1 MAVKPIGT
9 TALTWG
15 SLLGRGNREPIDAT
29 QLNYSYTDLLWE
41 LNQRTVSYQI
51 GANNG
56 GSGNYYVGLIT
67 AVPYVNEDDKRK
79 DSHYTVDANGNKKLE
94 TIDMKGPW
102 YVSYKGTDKGR
113 GTAKNKYGFVPD
125 GNPNT
130 YYADR
135 IVLKQEMDY
144 TLDNGFVRKT
154 QLGTYYTGVGH
165 WYDSYTK
172 SKTYA
177 NGLECPDGVYF
188 PTTSYAEI
196 FNDYTHNVATGIFS
210 HAEGGGT
217 TASGNYSHAEGDR
230 TMSAGTSTHAEGT
243 NTSAY
248 SIASHAEGGGTTASG
263 NYSHAEGGGTTAS
276 GEDSHAE
283 GGGTTA
289 SGPYSHAEGNSTY
302 ANGDYSHAEG
312 SRTMS
317 AGTSTHAEGT
327 YTSAYSIASHAE
339 GYGTNASG
347 DQSHAE
353 GNTTKATG
361 ANSHAEGNGTY
372 ANGENS
378 HAEGGG
384 TLAYSIGSHAEGG
397 GTTASG
403 PYSHAEG
410 GGTIASG
417 HYSHAEGGGTTAS
430 GNQSHTEGYT
440 TKATGAN
447 SHAEGNS
454 TKATGDQS
462 HAEGGGTTASG
473 NQSHAEGNA
482 TKATGANSHAEG
494 IFTYVHST
502 AENSHAEGTGSYTK
516 GVNAHAENSSYANG
530 KNSHSGGEATA
541 GGVNSFAH
549 GVKRTLASGANSIA
563 LVSGTASGSNSIA
576 FTGTASGNSSI
587 SLDGTA
593 SGSNSVSI
601 QGTAKS
607 TDSIAIGQGAI
618 AETGQGAM
626 ALIKGH
632 ATGQQS
638 LATNASSASGTNSVA
653 MNASSASNTQ
663 SFAVNNSTAS
673 GINSASTNKGN
684 ASGENSIST
693 NISTATGVNSAAL
706 NNGNASGE
714 GSVAMNYSKATG
726 KGSVAIGL
734 GTIASGEYSLSN
746 GHETRA
752 NNHDSHAEGYGTNAS
767 GDQSHAEGIVTTTNG
782 LASHAEGQGSTTGTN
797 ATAAHAEGSYTIA
810 NNESEHAQ
818 GKYNVSDTEN
828 SGTLFTI
835 GNGTA
840 NDKRHNVVGIYHNG
854 DINIEGPNTTN
865 HNTGYFKTTVDGNH
879 TEVVRGNYTQT
890 IGTTG
895 KNNTCNITV
904 NGNTTNR
911 LNGTSDT
918 RITGATY
925 EGYGSTFISS
935 VTGFK
940 SSYAYN
946 NVFNK
951 VNKSSYN
958 YIGEYLG
965 TYVSKSISERSDTNV
980 YLSAPK
986 ICIHGDTATD
996 GTYVDISSDVSY
1008 VYGRRHTYIGQ
1019 PVHGGTSVTTTIKG
1033 NTINEN
1039 STTSN
1044 KTTNTNNETV
1054 TGNST
1059 TNVTGSTNL
1068 TTGSLNITSG
1078 STNLDLNKTHIHTT
1092 NELCIKSNTNTYFKG
1107 ATNTYL
1113 GKDQEGYKGTN
1124 FYVSSSNTGDLTSP
1138 NISLNAS
1145 TKYDENVGNKSLT
1158 ATGTLNED
1166 ITGVVTTTNRNN
1178 CNIYTYGNSYTY
1190 VHGNITDTAEG
1201 ERLVVTKGSINIHN
1215 LNNSNTYT
1223 SGNTYQYTSG
1233 NKTDTVSGT
1242 ITINCNTINENST
1255 TSNKTTNTNNE
1266 TVTGNSTT
1274 NVTGSTNL
1282 TTGSLNITSG
1292 VTNLNLNKT
1301 HIHVTN
1307 DLCIKSSTNTYFKG
1321 ATNTYVGKDQE
1332 GNKGTNFYVTSST
1345 LGDLTS
1351 PSISLNASKKYDE
1364 NIGNKSVI
1372 AKGTLTEDITGIVT
1386 TTNRNNCNIYT
1397 YGNSYTYIH
1406 GNITDTAEGER
1417 LVVTKSNV
1425 NVHNLSNS
1433 TTSTSGNTYQYTSS
1447 NKTDAVGGTRT
1458 NITNG
1463 NVSTTN
1469 KANVSITTR
1478 GAHTESITNE
1488 RSFTVGKHDSLIVNS
1503 GGRTEKI
1510 TGEKITQVVSGNIN
1524 AYTDDTH
1531 DTRLHTRS
1539 TYVETVHTYIG
1550 DKTNT
1555 YISGNYSVGLGQG
1568 IKISSYTNVST
1579 GKYNKDEA
1587 SYFAVG
1593 IGTSDTNRKN
1603 AFWISQGT
1611 TAGTNGVAYFSNNTY
1626 VYGNTYDPGQYPNN
1640 KEDKSWSAVV
1650 TYNMYRN
1657 SYTYLY
1663 KTVND
1668 KFNTFGTGTYF
1679 TKSIDPFTY
1688 TPVSYTLHYTT
1699 QTFNNKENS
1708 WPIVKHQYVLP
1719 QAIPGALENDNSG
1732 MAGLMSARD
1741 KARLDSIWEGDK
1753 QIAGI
1758 QISTGSWQVFKND
1771 GSTYTLANIKHQ
1783 SNSITNIKVEY
1794 GFKVK
1799 WSGTWKWTVNN
1810 QKNAEECKGAWGT
1823 TLPAVNTNSSTYTS
1837 PVLSG
1842 NESGNWSQICYETIY
1857 AAKRGLIISGYPDD
1871 YAASS
1876 NGSRHLGSIVPASG
1890 KDNRSCSVSWAT
1902 YRLLFYGMCTQAEAD
1917 GLNIGVMKT
1926 KTTKDITKR
1935 SWEIYYNSDSSHCF
1949 FMAYPAAFG
1958 NIATIKKNGVEIIT
1972 SSFLKVGAV
1981 NYTNGAGYTQQYY
1994 VYRSGVGAAGMSIT
2008 IS

>member
-51 GANNG
+51 GINNG

-67 AVPYVNEDDKRK
+67 SVPYVNEDDKRK

-113 GTAKNKYGFVPD
+113 GTAQNKYGFVPD

-165 WYDSYTK
+165 WYDSYIMSRK
-172 SKTYA
+172 YA
-177 NGLECPDGVYF
+177 DGLECPDGTYF

-210 HAEGGGT
+210 HAEGEHT
-217 TASGNYSHAEGDR
+217 TASGD
-230 TMSAGTSTHAEGT
+230 
-243 NTSAY
+243 
-248 SIASHAEGGGTTASG
+248 
-263 NYSHAEGGGTTAS
+263 
-276 GEDSHAE
+276 
-283 GGGTTA
+283 
-289 SGPYSHAEGNSTY
+289 
-302 ANGDYSHAEG
+302 
-312 SRTMS
+312 
-317 AGTSTHAEGT
+317 
-327 YTSAYSIASHAE
+327 
-339 GYGTNASG
+339 
-347 DQSHAE
+347 
-353 GNTTKATG
+353 
-361 ANSHAEGNGTY
+361 
-372 ANGENS
+372 
-378 HAEGGG
+378 
-384 TLAYSIGSHAEGG
+384 
-397 GTTASG
+397 
-403 PYSHAEG
+403 
-410 GGTIASG
+410 
-417 HYSHAEGGGTTAS
+417 
-430 GNQSHTEGYT
+430 
-440 TKATGAN
+440 
-447 SHAEGNS
+447 
-454 TKATGDQS
+454 
-462 HAEGGGTTASG
+462 
-473 NQSHAEGNA
+473 
-482 TKATGANSHAEG
+482 
-494 IFTYVHST
+494 
-502 AENSHAEGTGSYTK
+502 
-516 GVNAHAENSSYANG
+516 
-530 KNSHSGGEATA
+530 
-541 GGVNSFAH
+541 
-549 GVKRTLASGANSIA
+549 
-563 LVSGTASGSNSIA
+563 
-576 FTGTASGNSSI
+576 
-587 SLDGTA
+587 
-593 SGSNSVSI
+593 
-601 QGTAKS
+601 
-607 TDSIAIGQGAI
+607 
-618 AETGQGAM
+618 
-626 ALIKGH
+626 
-632 ATGQQS
+632 
-638 LATNASSASGTNSVA
+638 
-653 MNASSASNTQ
+653 
-663 SFAVNNSTAS
+663 
-673 GINSASTNKGN
+673 
-684 ASGENSIST
+684 
-693 NISTATGVNSAAL
+693 
-706 NNGNASGE
+706 
-714 GSVAMNYSKATG
+714 
-726 KGSVAIGL
+726 
-734 GTIASGEYSLSN
+734 
-746 GHETRA
+746 
-752 NNHDSHAEGYGTNAS
+752 DSHAEGYGTNAS
-767 GDQSHAEGIVTTTNG
+767 SDQSHTEGIVTTTNG

-835 GNGTA
+835 GNGTTED
-840 NDKRHNVVGIYHNG
+840 NRHNVVGIYHNG
-854 DINIEGPNTTN
+854 DINIEGQNTTN
-865 HNTGYFKTTVDGNH
+865 HNTGYFKTTVDESH

-890 IGTTG
+890 IGTAT

-911 LNGTSDT
+911 FNGTSDT

-925 EGYGSTFISS
+925 EGYGSSFISS

-958 YIGEYLG
+958 YIEESLG
-965 TYVSKSISERSDTNV
+965 TYVNKSISERSDTNV

-986 ICIHGDTATD
+986 ICIHGDATKD

-1019 PVHGGTSVTTTIKG
+1019 PVHDGTSVTTTIKG

-1059 TNVTGSTNL
+1059 INVTGN
-1068 TTGSLNITSG
+1068 
-1078 STNLDLNKTHIHTT
+1078 
-1092 NELCIKSNTNTYFKG
+1092 
-1107 ATNTYL
+1107 
-1113 GKDQEGYKGTN
+1113 
-1124 FYVSSSNTGDLTSP
+1124 
-1138 NISLNAS
+1138 
-1145 TKYDENVGNKSLT
+1145 
-1158 ATGTLNED
+1158 
-1166 ITGVVTTTNRNN
+1166 
-1178 CNIYTYGNSYTY
+1178 
-1190 VHGNITDTAEG
+1190 
-1201 ERLVVTKGSINIHN
+1201 
-1215 LNNSNTYT
+1215 
-1223 SGNTYQYTSG
+1223 
-1233 NKTDTVSGT
+1233 
-1242 ITINCNTINENST
+1242 
-1255 TSNKTTNTNNE
+1255 
-1266 TVTGNSTT
+1266 
-1274 NVTGSTNL
+1274 TNL

-1301 HIHVTN
+1301 HIHITN

-1321 ATNTYVGKDQE
+1321 DTNTYIGLDQE
-1332 GNKGTNFYVTSST
+1332 GNKGTNFYVTSSAT
-1345 LGDLTS
+1345 GDFTS
-1351 PSISLNASKKYDE
+1351 PNISLNASTKYDE
-1364 NIGNKSVI
+1364 NIGNKSVT
-1372 AKGTLTEDITGIVT
+1372 ATGTLTEDITGIVT

-1397 YGNSYTYIH
+1397 YGNSYTYVH
-1406 GNITDTAEGER
+1406 GNITDAVEGER
-1417 LVVTKSNV
+1417 LVVTKSPV
-1425 NVHNLSNS
+1425 NIYNLSNS
-1433 TTSTSGNTYQYTSS
+1433 TISTYGNTYQYTSS

-1458 NITNG
+1458 NITDG
-1463 NVSTTN
+1463 NVNTTN

-1478 GAHTESITNE
+1478 GAHIESITNE
-1488 RSFTVGKHDSLIVNS
+1488 RSVTVGKHDSLIVNS

-1510 TGEKITQVVSGNIN
+1510 TGEKITQVISGNIN

-1531 DTRLHTRS
+1531 DTRLYTRS
-1539 TYVETVHTYIG
+1539 TYIETVHAYIG
-1550 DKTNT
+1550 DKSNT
-1555 YISGNYSVGLGQG
+1555 SITGNYSVGLGQG
-1568 IKISSYTNVST
+1568 IKISSNTNVST
-1579 GKYNKDEA
+1579 GKFNKDEA

-1603 AFWISQGT
+1603 AFWISQGD
-1611 TAGTNGVAYFSNNTY
+1611 TAGTNGVGYFSNNAY

-1663 KTVND
+1663 TTIDD
-1668 KFNTFGTGTYF
+1668 KFATFGTGTYF
-1679 TKSIDPFTY
+1679 TYSIDGLTY
-1688 TPVSYTLHYTT
+1688 TPTTNVFHWKTQIFDKDNNNWPKQSYSF
-1699 QTFNNKENS
+1699 TFT
-1708 WPIVKHQYVLP
+1708 

-1771 GSTYTLANIKHQ
+1771 GTTYTLANIKHQ
-1783 SNSITNIKVEY
+1783 TNSITNLKVEY

-1799 WSGTWKWTVNN
+1799 WSGTWKWTVSN

-1842 NESGNWSQICYETIY
+1842 NGTGNWSQICYETIY

-1876 NGSRHLGSIVPASG
+1876 NGSKHLGSIVPASG

-1917 GLNIGVMKT
+1917 GLKIDVMKT
-1926 KTTKDITKR
+1926 KTTKDITGK
-1935 SWEIYYNSDSSHCF
+1935 SWTINYNSDSNHCF
-1949 FMAYPAAFG
+1949 FMAYPAEFG
-1958 NIATIKKNGVEIIT
+1958 NISTIKKNGVEIIT

-1981 NYTNGAGYTQQYY
+1981 NYTNGAGYTQQYN

>member
-1 MAVKPIGT
+1 MAIKSVGT
-9 TALTWG
+9 SPLTWG
-15 SLLGRGNREPIDAT
+15 SLLGRGNREPVDDT

-41 LNQRTVSYQI
+41 LNQRSGKPSDASYTI
-51 GANNG
+51 AKNKG

-67 AVPYVNEDDKRK
+67 SVPYVNTDVTNTKVK
-79 DSHYTVDANGNKKLE
+79 IKNSHYTIKDGNLISE
-94 TIDMKGPW
+94 STWMKGPW
-102 YVSYKGTDKGR
+102 YVSYKGTDPAVGSAT
-113 GTAKNKYGFVPD
+113 GKYSFHPD
-125 GNPNT
+125 GDGNT

-172 SKTYA
+172 SKEYS
-177 NGLECPDGVYF
+177 NGKKELPDGTYF

-196 FNDYTHNVATGIFS
+196 FNDYTYNVATGNFS
-210 HAEGGGT
+210 HAEGKLTKVNG
-217 TASGNYSHAEGDR
+217 E
-230 TMSAGTSTHAEGT
+230 
-243 NTSAY
+243 
-248 SIASHAEGGGTTASG
+248 ASHVEG
-263 NYSHAEGGGTTAS
+263 YSNTVNALHAHGEGHQNIVSAD
-276 GEDSHAE
+276 DSHAE
-283 GGGTTA
+283 GKENTV
-289 SGPYSHAEGNSTY
+289 SGEYAHVEGYKNKVQS
-302 ANGDYSHAEG
+302 N
-312 SRTMS
+312 
-317 AGTSTHAEGT
+317 AGHAEGT
-327 YTSAYSIASHAE
+327 TTTVSAV
-339 GYGTNASG
+339 NA
-347 DQSHAE
+347 
-353 GNTTKATG
+353 
-361 ANSHAEGNGTY
+361 
-372 ANGENS
+372 
-378 HAEGGG
+378 
-384 TLAYSIGSHAEGG
+384 
-397 GTTASG
+397 
-403 PYSHAEG
+403 
-410 GGTIASG
+410 
-417 HYSHAEGGGTTAS
+417 
-430 GNQSHTEGYT
+430 HTEG
-440 TKATGAN
+440 N
-447 SHAEGNS
+447 S
-454 TKATGDQS
+454 
-462 HAEGGGTTASG
+462 
-473 NQSHAEGNA
+473 
-482 TKATGANSHAEG
+482 
-494 IFTYVHST
+494 TYVHST

-549 GVKRTLASGANSIA
+549 GINGTLASGVNSVA
-563 LVSGTASGSNSIA
+563 LVSGTASGNSSVAIKGTASGSNAIA

-607 TDSIAIGQGAI
+607 TDSIAIGQGSV

-626 ALIKGH
+626 ALMMGH

-638 LATNASSASGTNSVA
+638 LATNTSSASGTNSVA
-653 MNASSASNTQ
+653 MNIGSASNTQ

-673 GINSASTNKGN
+673 GVNSASLNKGN
-684 ASGENSIST
+684 ASAENSIST

-706 NNGNASGE
+706 NNGSASGE
-714 GSVAMNYSKATG
+714 GSVAMNYSTAIG

-734 GTIASGEYSLSN
+734 GTVAKGEYSFSQ

-767 GDQSHAEGIVTTTNG
+767 GYQSHTEGIVTTTNG
-782 LASHAEGQGSTTGTN
+782 LASHAEGQGSITGTN

-818 GKYNVSDTEN
+818 GKYNVSDTKN

-835 GNGTA
+835 GNGTTED
-840 NDKRHNVVGIYHNG
+840 NRHNVVGIYHNG
-854 DINIEGPNTTN
+854 DINIEGQNTTN

-879 TEVVRGNYTQT
+879 VETVRSNYTQT
-890 IGTTG
+890 IGTTY
-895 KNNTCNITV
+895 KNNICNITV

-911 LNGTSDT
+911 FNGTSDT

-925 EGYGSTFISS
+925 EGYGSSFISS

-958 YIGEYLG
+958 YIGESLG

-986 ICIHGDTATD
+986 ICIHGDATKD

-1059 TNVTGSTNL
+1059 
-1068 TTGSLNITSG
+1068 I
-1078 STNLDLNKTHIHTT
+1078 
-1092 NELCIKSNTNTYFKG
+1092 
-1107 ATNTYL
+1107 
-1113 GKDQEGYKGTN
+1113 
-1124 FYVSSSNTGDLTSP
+1124 
-1138 NISLNAS
+1138 
-1145 TKYDENVGNKSLT
+1145 
-1158 ATGTLNED
+1158 
-1166 ITGVVTTTNRNN
+1166 
-1178 CNIYTYGNSYTY
+1178 
-1190 VHGNITDTAEG
+1190 
-1201 ERLVVTKGSINIHN
+1201 
-1215 LNNSNTYT
+1215 
-1223 SGNTYQYTSG
+1223 
-1233 NKTDTVSGT
+1233 
-1242 ITINCNTINENST
+1242 
-1255 TSNKTTNTNNE
+1255 
-1266 TVTGNSTT
+1266 

-1301 HIHVTN
+1301 HIHITN
-1307 DLCIKSSTNTYFKG
+1307 ELCIKSSTNTYFKG
-1321 ATNTYVGKDQE
+1321 ATNTYIGKDQE
-1332 GNKGTNFYVTSST
+1332 GNKGTNFYVTSSAT
-1345 LGDLTS
+1345 GDLTS
-1351 PSISLNASKKYDE
+1351 PNISLNASTKYDE

-1372 AKGTLTEDITGIVT
+1372 AEGTLTEDITGIVT

-1397 YGNSYTYIH
+1397 YGNSYTYVH
-1406 GNITDTAEGER
+1406 DNITDTTEGER
-1417 LVVTKSNV
+1417 LVVTKSHV

-1433 TTSTSGNTYQYTSS
+1433 TTSTSGNTYQYTSG

-1458 NITNG
+1458 NISDS

-1469 KANVSITTR
+1469 KVNVNITTG

-1488 RSFTVGKHDSLIVNS
+1488 RSVTVGKHDSLIVNS

-1510 TGEKITQVVSGNIN
+1510 TGEKITQVISGNIN

-1539 TYVETVHTYIG
+1539 TYIETVYAYIG
-1550 DKTNT
+1550 DKANT
-1555 YISGNYSVGLGQG
+1555 VINGNYSVGLGQG
-1568 IKISSYTNVST
+1568 IKVSSNTNVST
-1579 GKYNKDEA
+1579 GKFNKDEA

-1593 IGTSDTNRKN
+1593 IGISDTNRKN
-1603 AFWISQGT
+1603 AFWISQGN
-1611 TAGTNGVAYFSNNTY
+1611 TAGTNGVGYFSNNTY

-1668 KFNTFGTGTYF
+1668 KFDTFDTGTYF

-1708 WPIVKHQYVLP
+1708 WPTVKHQYVLP

-1758 QISTGSWQVFKND
+1758 EISTGSWQVFKND

-1783 SNSITNIKVEY
+1783 SNSITNLKVEY

-1799 WSGTWKWTVNN
+1799 WSGTWKWTVSN

-1842 NESGNWSQICYETIY
+1842 NGTGDWSQICYETIY

-1876 NGSRHLGSIVPASG
+1876 NGSMHLGSIVPASG

-1917 GLNIGVMKT
+1917 GLNIDVMKT
-1926 KTTKDITKR
+1926 KTTKDITKN
-1935 SWEIYYNSDSSHCF
+1935 SWTINYTSDSSYCF
-1949 FMAYPAAFG
+1949 FMAYPAEFG
-1958 NIATIKKNGVEIIT
+1958 NISTIKKNGVEIIT

-1981 NYTNGAGYTQQYY
+1981 NYTNGAGYTQQYN

>member
-51 GANNG
+51 GINNG

-67 AVPYVNEDDKRK
+67 SVPYVNEDDKRK

-113 GTAKNKYGFVPD
+113 GTAQNKYGFVPD

-165 WYDSYTK
+165 WYDSYIM
-172 SKTYA
+172 SKKYA
-177 NGLECPDGVYF
+177 DGLECPDGTYF

-196 FNDYTHNVATGIFS
+196 FNDYTYNVATGNFS
-210 HAEGGGT
+210 HSEGKQ
-217 TASGNYSHAEGDR
+217 
-230 TMSAGTSTHAEGT
+230 
-243 NTSAY
+243 NTV
-248 SIASHAEGGGTTASG
+248 
-263 NYSHAEGGGTTAS
+263 N
-276 GEDSHAE
+276 GE
-283 GGGTTA
+283 
-289 SGPYSHAEGNSTY
+289 
-302 ANGDYSHAEG
+302 
-312 SRTMS
+312 
-317 AGTSTHAEGT
+317 
-327 YTSAYSIASHAE
+327 ASHAE
-339 GYGTNASG
+339 GYSNTVNALHAHAEGHRNIVSG
-347 DQSHAE
+347 NDSHAE
-353 GNTTKATG
+353 GRENIVSGQYAHVEGYKNKVLLNAG
-361 ANSHAEGNGTY
+361 HAEG
-372 ANGENS
+372 
-378 HAEGGG
+378 
-384 TLAYSIGSHAEGG
+384 
-397 GTTASG
+397 TT
-403 PYSHAEG
+403 
-410 GGTIASG
+410 
-417 HYSHAEGGGTTAS
+417 TTVFAI
-430 GNQSHTEGYT
+430 NAHT
-440 TKATGAN
+440 
-447 SHAEGNS
+447 EGNS
-454 TKATGDQS
+454 TYVHQAAD
-462 HAEGGGTTASG
+462 
-473 NQSHAEGNA
+473 
-482 TKATGANSHAEG
+482 NSH
-494 IFTYVHST
+494 S
-502 AENSHAEGTGSYTK
+502 EGTGSYTK
-516 GVNAHAENSSYANG
+516 GINAHAENSSYANG

-541 GGVNSFAH
+541 GNINSFAH
-549 GVKRTLASGANSIA
+549 GVKGTLASGINSIA
-563 LVSGTASGSNSIA
+563 LVSGTASGDSSVAIKGTASGSNSIA
-576 FTGTASGNSSI
+576 LSGTASGNSSI

-607 TDSIAIGQGAI
+607 TDSVAIGQGSV

-653 MNASSASNTQ
+653 MNASSATNTQ

-673 GINSASTNKGN
+673 GINSTSTNKGT

-734 GTIASGEYSLSN
+734 GTVAKGEYSLAQ

-767 GDQSHAEGIVTTTNG
+767 GDQSHTEGIVTTTNG
-782 LASHAEGQGSTTGTN
+782 LASHAEGQGSITGTN

-840 NDKRHNVVGIYHNG
+840 NDNRHNVVGIYHNG
-854 DINIEGPNTTN
+854 DINVEAKNTTN
-865 HNTGYFKTTVDGNH
+865 HNTGYFKTTVDGSH
-879 TEVVRGNYTQT
+879 TEVVRGNYIQT
-890 IGTTG
+890 IGTAT

-911 LNGTSDT
+911 FNGTSDT

-925 EGYGSTFISS
+925 EGYGSTFIS
-935 VTGFK
+935 TTKGFK

-958 YIGEYLG
+958 YIGESLG

-1008 VYGRRHTYIGQ
+1008 VYGRRHTYVGQ
-1019 PVHGGTSVTTTIKG
+1019 PVHGATSITTTIKG
-1033 NTINEN
+1033 T
-1039 STTSN
+1039 
-1044 KTTNTNNETV
+1044 
-1054 TGNST
+1054 
-1059 TNVTGSTNL
+1059 
-1068 TTGSLNITSG
+1068 
-1078 STNLDLNKTHIHTT
+1078 
-1092 NELCIKSNTNTYFKG
+1092 
-1107 ATNTYL
+1107 
-1113 GKDQEGYKGTN
+1113 
-1124 FYVSSSNTGDLTSP
+1124 
-1138 NISLNAS
+1138 
-1145 TKYDENVGNKSLT
+1145 
-1158 ATGTLNED
+1158 
-1166 ITGVVTTTNRNN
+1166 
-1178 CNIYTYGNSYTY
+1178 
-1190 VHGNITDTAEG
+1190 
-1201 ERLVVTKGSINIHN
+1201 
-1215 LNNSNTYT
+1215 
-1223 SGNTYQYTSG
+1223 
-1233 NKTDTVSGT
+1233 
-1242 ITINCNTINENST
+1242 TINENST

-1307 DLCIKSSTNTYFKG
+1307 ELCIKSSTNTYFKG

-1351 PSISLNASKKYDE
+1351 PNISLNASTKYDE

-1397 YGNSYTYIH
+1397 YGNSYTYVH

-1417 LVVTKSNV
+1417 LFVTKNNI

-1433 TTSTSGNTYQYTSS
+1433 TTSTSGNTYKYTSA

-1458 NITNG
+1458 NITDG

-1469 KANVSITTR
+1469 KSNVSITTR
-1478 GAHTESITNE
+1478 GAHTESISNE
-1488 RSFTVGKHDSLIVNS
+1488 RSVTVGKHDSLIVNS

-1510 TGEKITQVVSGNIN
+1510 TGEKITQVISGNIN

-1539 TYVETVHTYIG
+1539 TYIETVHAYIG

-1555 YISGNYSVGLGQG
+1555 VINGNYSIGLGQG
-1568 IKISSYTNVST
+1568 IKVSSNTNVST
-1579 GKYNKDEA
+1579 GKFNKDET

-1611 TAGTNGVAYFSNNTY
+1611 TAGTNGVGYFSNNTY
-1626 VYGNTYDPGQYPNN
+1626 VYGNSYDPGQYPNN
-1640 KEDKSWSAVV
+1640 KEDKSWSTVV

-1699 QTFNNKENS
+1699 QTFNNAENS

-1758 QISTGSWQVFKND
+1758 EISTGSWQVFKND

-1876 NGSRHLGSIVPASG
+1876 NGSKHLGSIVPASG

-1917 GLNIGVMKT
+1917 GLNIGIMKT
-1926 KTTKDITKR
+1926 KTTKDITRR
-1935 SWEIYYNSDSSHCF
+1935 SWTINYTSDSSHCF

-1958 NIATIKKNGVEIIT
+1958 NISTIKKNGVEIIT
-1972 SSFLKVGAV
+1972 SSFIKVGAV
-1981 NYTNGAGYTQQYY
+1981 NYTNGAGFTQQYY

>member
-29 QLNYSYTDLLWE
+29 QLNYSYTDFLWE

-113 GTAKNKYGFVPD
+113 GTAQNKYGFVPD

-196 FNDYTHNVATGIFS
+196 FNDYTHNVATGNFS
-210 HAEGGGT
+210 HSEGKQ
-217 TASGNYSHAEGDR
+217 
-230 TMSAGTSTHAEGT
+230 
-243 NTSAY
+243 NTV
-248 SIASHAEGGGTTASG
+248 
-263 NYSHAEGGGTTAS
+263 N
-276 GEDSHAE
+276 GE
-283 GGGTTA
+283 
-289 SGPYSHAEGNSTY
+289 
-302 ANGDYSHAEG
+302 
-312 SRTMS
+312 
-317 AGTSTHAEGT
+317 
-327 YTSAYSIASHAE
+327 ASHAE
-339 GYGTNASG
+339 GYGNTINAIHAHVEGHTNTVSADDSHAEGQGNSVSG
-347 DQSHAE
+347 EYAHAEGYKNKVQSNAGHAE
-353 GNTTKATG
+353 GNTTIVSAVN
-361 ANSHAEGNGTY
+361 A
-372 ANGENS
+372 
-378 HAEGGG
+378 
-384 TLAYSIGSHAEGG
+384 
-397 GTTASG
+397 
-403 PYSHAEG
+403 
-410 GGTIASG
+410 
-417 HYSHAEGGGTTAS
+417 
-430 GNQSHTEGYT
+430 HTEG
-440 TKATGAN
+440 N
-447 SHAEGNS
+447 S
-454 TKATGDQS
+454 
-462 HAEGGGTTASG
+462 
-473 NQSHAEGNA
+473 
-482 TKATGANSHAEG
+482 
-494 IFTYVHST
+494 TYVHST
-502 AENSHAEGTGSYTK
+502 AENSHAEGIGSYTK
-516 GVNAHAENSSYANG
+516 GANAHAENSSYANG

-549 GVKRTLASGANSIA
+549 GVKGTLASGLNSVAFVSGTASGSNSIA
-563 LVSGTASGSNSIA
+563 FDGTASGSNSITIKGTASGSNSIA
-576 FTGTASGNSSI
+576 FTGTASGENSI
-587 SLDGTA
+587 SLDGIA

-607 TDSIAIGQGAI
+607 TDSVAIGQGSI

-626 ALIKGH
+626 GLIKGH

-653 MNASSASNTQ
+653 MNASSATNTQ

-673 GINSASTNKGN
+673 GMNSASTNKGT

-734 GTIASGEYSLSN
+734 GTIASGEYSLSH

-767 GDQSHAEGIVTTTNG
+767 RDQSHAEGIVTTTNG

-840 NDKRHNVVGIYHNG
+840 NNKRHNVVGIYHNG

-865 HNTGYFKTTVDGNH
+865 HNTGYFKTTVDGSH

-890 IGTTG
+890 IGTVG

-911 LNGTSDT
+911 FNGTSDT
-918 RITGATY
+918 RTTGATY
-925 EGYGSTFISS
+925 EGYGSTFIS
-935 VTGFK
+935 TTKGAK
-940 SSYAYN
+940 YIYSY
-946 NVFNK
+946 
-951 VNKSSYN
+951 S
-958 YIGEYLG
+958 
-965 TYVSKSISERSDTNV
+965 T
-980 YLSAPK
+980 
-986 ICIHGDTATD
+986 
-996 GTYVDISSDVSY
+996 
-1008 VYGRRHTYIGQ
+1008 TYI
-1019 PVHGGTSVTTTIKG
+1019 HSNG
-1033 NTINEN
+1033 NV
-1039 STTSN
+1039 
-1044 KTTNTNNETV
+1044 TNTT
-1054 TGNST
+1054 
-1059 TNVTGSTNL
+1059 
-1068 TTGSLNITSG
+1068 
-1078 STNLDLNKTHIHTT
+1078 
-1092 NELCIKSNTNTYFKG
+1092 
-1107 ATNTYL
+1107 A
-1113 GKDQEGYKGTN
+1113 GTR
-1124 FYVSSSNTGDLTSP
+1124 T
-1138 NISLNAS
+1138 
-1145 TKYDENVGNKSLT
+1145 
-1158 ATGTLNED
+1158 
-1166 ITGVVTTTNRNN
+1166 
-1178 CNIYTYGNSYTY
+1178 
-1190 VHGNITDTAEG
+1190 NITDGYVSETNKA
-1201 ERLVVTKGSINIHN
+1201 SIG
-1215 LNNSNTYT
+1215 TYT
-1223 SGNTYQYTSG
+1223 TGTS
-1233 NKTDTVSGT
+1233 
-1242 ITINCNTINENST
+1242 
-1255 TSNKTTNTNNE
+1255 
-1266 TVTGNSTT
+1266 
-1274 NVTGSTNL
+1274 
-1282 TTGSLNITSG
+1282 
-1292 VTNLNLNKT
+1292 
-1301 HIHVTN
+1301 
-1307 DLCIKSSTNTYFKG
+1307 
-1321 ATNTYVGKDQE
+1321 
-1332 GNKGTNFYVTSST
+1332 
-1345 LGDLTS
+1345 
-1351 PSISLNASKKYDE
+1351 
-1364 NIGNKSVI
+1364 
-1372 AKGTLTEDITGIVT
+1372 
-1386 TTNRNNCNIYT
+1386 
-1397 YGNSYTYIH
+1397 
-1406 GNITDTAEGER
+1406 
-1417 LVVTKSNV
+1417 
-1425 NVHNLSNS
+1425 
-1433 TTSTSGNTYQYTSS
+1433 YQYTSS

-1458 NITNG
+1458 NITVG
-1463 NVSTTN
+1463 NVNVTT
-1469 KANVSITTR
+1469 K

-1488 RSFTVGKHDSLIVNS
+1488 RSFTVGKHDSLTVSS

-1510 TGEKITQVVSGNIN
+1510 TGEKITQVISGNIN

-1555 YISGNYSVGLGQG
+1555 VINGNYSVGLGQG
-1568 IKISSYTNVST
+1568 IKVSSNTNVST
-1579 GKYNKDEA
+1579 GKFNKDEA

-1593 IGTSDTNRKN
+1593 IGTSNTNRKN

-1611 TAGTNGVAYFSNNTY
+1611 TAGTNGVGYFSNNTY
-1626 VYGNTYDPGQYPNN
+1626 IYGNTYDPSQYPNN
-1640 KEDKSWSAVV
+1640 KEDKSWSVAV

-1663 KTVND
+1663 KTMND
-1668 KFNTFGTGTYF
+1668 KFDTFGTGTYF

-1708 WPIVKHQYVLP
+1708 WPTVKHQYVLP

-1758 QISTGSWQVFKND
+1758 QISTGSWQVFKDD

-1783 SNSITNIKVEY
+1783 SNSITNLKVEY

-1823 TLPAVNTNSSTYTS
+1823 TLPPVNTNSSTYTS

-1842 NESGNWSQICYETIY
+1842 NGTGNWSQICYETIY

-1917 GLNIGVMKT
+1917 GLKIDVMKT
-1926 KTTKDITKR
+1926 KTTKDITGK
-1935 SWEIYYNSDSSHCF
+1935 SWTINYTSDSSHCF

>member
-113 GTAKNKYGFVPD
+113 GTAQNKYGFVPD

-196 FNDYTHNVATGIFS
+196 FNDYTHNVATGNFS
-210 HAEGGGT
+210 HSEGKQ
-217 TASGNYSHAEGDR
+217 
-230 TMSAGTSTHAEGT
+230 
-243 NTSAY
+243 NTV
-248 SIASHAEGGGTTASG
+248 
-263 NYSHAEGGGTTAS
+263 N
-276 GEDSHAE
+276 GE
-283 GGGTTA
+283 
-289 SGPYSHAEGNSTY
+289 
-302 ANGDYSHAEG
+302 
-312 SRTMS
+312 
-317 AGTSTHAEGT
+317 
-327 YTSAYSIASHAE
+327 ASHAE
-339 GYGTNASG
+339 GYGNTINAIHAHAEGHTNTVSA
-347 DQSHAE
+347 DDSHAE
-353 GNTTKATG
+353 GQG
-361 ANSHAEGNGTY
+361 NSVSGEYAHAEGYHTNVLSNAG
-372 ANGENS
+372 
-378 HAEGGG
+378 HVEGN
-384 TLAYSIGSHAEGG
+384 
-397 GTTASG
+397 TTIVSAVN
-403 PYSHAEG
+403 A
-410 GGTIASG
+410 
-417 HYSHAEGGGTTAS
+417 
-430 GNQSHTEGYT
+430 
-440 TKATGAN
+440 
-447 SHAEGNS
+447 HAEGNS
-454 TKATGDQS
+454 
-462 HAEGGGTTASG
+462 
-473 NQSHAEGNA
+473 
-482 TKATGANSHAEG
+482 
-494 IFTYVHST
+494 TYVHST
-502 AENSHAEGTGSYTK
+502 AENSHVEGTGSYTK

-549 GVKRTLASGANSIA
+549 GVKGTLASGVNSIA
-563 LVSGTASGSNSIA
+563 LVSGNASGSNSIA
-576 FTGTASGNSSI
+576 FTGTSSGENSI

-607 TDSIAIGQGAI
+607 TDSVAIGQGAV

-626 ALIKGH
+626 GLIKGH

-638 LATNASSASGTNSVA
+638 LATNISTASGTNSVA
-653 MNASSASNTQ
+653 MNASSATNTQ

-673 GINSASTNKGN
+673 GVNSASTNKGT

-693 NISTATGVNSAAL
+693 NISIATGVNSAAL

-714 GSVAMNYSKATG
+714 GSVAMNYSQATG

-734 GTIASGEYSLSN
+734 GTIASGEYSLSH

-767 GDQSHAEGIVTTTNG
+767 GDQSHTEGIVTTTNG

-840 NDKRHNVVGIYHNG
+840 NDKRHNVIGIYHNG

-865 HNTGYFKTTVDGNH
+865 HNTGYFKTTVDGSH

-911 LNGTSDT
+911 FNGTSDT
-918 RITGATY
+918 RTTGATY
-925 EGYGSTFISS
+925 EGYDSTFISS

-1019 PVHGGTSVTTTIKG
+1019 PVHSGTSVTTTIKG

-1059 TNVTGSTNL
+1059 INVNGNTNL
-1068 TTGSLNITSG
+1068 TTGSLNVTSG
-1078 STNLDLNKTHIHTT
+1078 STNLDLSETHIHVT
-1092 NELCIKSNTNTYFKG
+1092 NELCIKSSTNTYFKG
-1107 ATNTYL
+1107 ATNTYI
-1113 GKDQEGYKGTN
+1113 GKDQEGNKGTN
-1124 FYVSSSNTGDLTSP
+1124 FYVTSTTLGDLTSP

-1145 TKYDENVGNKSLT
+1145 TKYDEKVGNKSLT

-1166 ITGVVTTTNRNN
+1166 ITGIVTTTNRNN

-1190 VHGNITDTAEG
+1190 VHGNITDT
-1201 ERLVVTKGSINIHN
+1201 V
-1215 LNNSNTYT
+1215 
-1223 SGNTYQYTSG
+1223 
-1233 NKTDTVSGT
+1233 
-1242 ITINCNTINENST
+1242 
-1255 TSNKTTNTNNE
+1255 
-1266 TVTGNSTT
+1266 
-1274 NVTGSTNL
+1274 
-1282 TTGSLNITSG
+1282 
-1292 VTNLNLNKT
+1292 
-1301 HIHVTN
+1301 
-1307 DLCIKSSTNTYFKG
+1307 
-1321 ATNTYVGKDQE
+1321 
-1332 GNKGTNFYVTSST
+1332 
-1345 LGDLTS
+1345 
-1351 PSISLNASKKYDE
+1351 
-1364 NIGNKSVI
+1364 
-1372 AKGTLTEDITGIVT
+1372 
-1386 TTNRNNCNIYT
+1386 
-1397 YGNSYTYIH
+1397 
-1406 GNITDTAEGER
+1406 EGER

-1433 TTSTSGNTYQYTSS
+1433 TTSTSGNTYQYTSA

-1458 NITNG
+1458 NITDG

-1469 KANVSITTR
+1469 KANVNVTIR

-1488 RSFTVGKHDSLIVNS
+1488 RSFTVGKHDSLTVSS

-1539 TYVETVHTYIG
+1539 TYIETVHTYIG

-1555 YISGNYSVGLGQG
+1555 YIAGNYSVGLGQG
-1568 IKISSYTNVST
+1568 IKVSSDTNTTV

-1611 TAGTNGVAYFSNNTY
+1611 TSGTDGVGYFSNNTY

-1657 SYTYLY
+1657 SYTHLY
-1663 KTVND
+1663 NTIDD
-1668 KFNTFGTGTYF
+1668 KFATFGNGTYF
-1679 TKSIDPFTY
+1679 IYSIDGLTY
-1688 TPVSYTLHYTT
+1688 TPTTNVLHWKTQIFDKANNNWPKQSYSFTFT
-1699 QTFNNKENS
+1699 QANHTN
-1708 WPIVKHQYVLP
+1708 
-1719 QAIPGALENDNSG
+1719 
-1732 MAGLMSARD
+1732 AGVMSAED
-1741 KARLDSIWEGDK
+1741 KRRLDSIKGFTYNNGNTHEYNFNENHTKGDNLHSFHINTDGTIGYTGWTQGFK
-1753 QIAGI
+1753 YTNNASTVTLSYTHYTGNDSSINIPVLNDGNTINQGSANASKAGI
-1758 QISTGSWQVFKND
+1758 VTADQYNKIVSRLTYLEKRCMWQSGLPNNK
-1771 GSTYTLANIKHQ
+1771 STYI
-1783 SNSITNIKVEY
+1783 
-1794 GFKVK
+1794 
-1799 WSGTWKWTVNN
+1799 WSGTLAQFNSLTSKPEN
-1810 QKNAEECKGAWGT
+1810 T
-1823 TLPAVNTNSSTYTS
+1823 TF
-1837 PVLSG
+1837 
-1842 NESGNWSQICYETIY
+1842 
-1857 AAKRGLIISGYPDD
+1857 IIS
-1871 YAASS
+1871 
-1876 NGSRHLGSIVPASG
+1876 N
-1890 KDNRSCSVSWAT
+1890 
-1902 YRLLFYGMCTQAEAD
+1902 
-1917 GLNIGVMKT
+1917 
-1926 KTTKDITKR
+1926 
-1935 SWEIYYNSDSSHCF
+1935 
-1949 FMAYPAAFG
+1949 
-1958 NIATIKKNGVEIIT
+1958 
-1972 SSFLKVGAV
+1972 
-1981 NYTNGAGYTQQYY
+1981 
-1994 VYRSGVGAAGMSIT
+1994 
-2008 IS
+2008 

>member
-1 MAVKPIGT
+1 MAVSTIKT
-9 TALTWG
+9 TQMTWG
-15 SLLGRGNREPIDAT
+15 FLNSRLNREPIDAAS
-29 QLNYSYTDLLWE
+29 LSNSYTDLLWE
-41 LNQRTVSYQI
+41 LNQTSSTYEL
-51 GANNG
+51 GKSNTG
-56 GSGNYYVGLIT
+56 GSSNFYVGLIT
-67 AVPYVNEDDKRK
+67 SVPYVNKGHGKNEDG
-79 DSHYTVDANGNKKLE
+79 SL
-94 TIDMKGPW
+94 KGPW
-102 YVSYKGTDKGR
+102 YVTYCGSDPNEGTG
-113 GTAKNKYGFVPD
+113 KYAFTGHIDDPI
-125 GNPNT
+125 NAANT

-135 IVLKQEMDY
+135 IVLKRELDY
-144 TLDNGFVRKT
+144 NLDKNTVSPLL
-154 QLGTYYTGVGH
+154 LGTYYTGVGH

-172 SKTYA
+172 SKEYRDE
-177 NGLECPDGVYF
+177 NKELPDGVYF

-196 FNDYTHNVATGIFS
+196 FNDYTHNVATGNFS
-210 HAEGGGT
+210 HAEGKLTKVNG
-217 TASGNYSHAEGDR
+217 E
-230 TMSAGTSTHAEGT
+230 
-243 NTSAY
+243 
-248 SIASHAEGGGTTASG
+248 ASHVEGYNNTVNAL
-263 NYSHAEGGGTTAS
+263 HAHGEGHQNIVSAD
-276 GEDSHAE
+276 DSHAE
-283 GGGTTA
+283 GRENIVSGEYAHVEGYKNKVQSNAGHAEGTTTTVSA
-289 SGPYSHAEGNSTY
+289 VNAHAEGNSTY
-302 ANGDYSHAEG
+302 VHS
-312 SRTMS
+312 
-317 AGTSTHAEGT
+317 
-327 YTSAYSIASHAE
+327 
-339 GYGTNASG
+339 NA
-347 DQSHAE
+347 D
-353 GNTTKATG
+353 N
-361 ANSHAEGNGTY
+361 
-372 ANGENS
+372 
-378 HAEGGG
+378 
-384 TLAYSIGSHAEGG
+384 
-397 GTTASG
+397 
-403 PYSHAEG
+403 
-410 GGTIASG
+410 
-417 HYSHAEGGGTTAS
+417 
-430 GNQSHTEGYT
+430 SHTEG
-440 TKATGAN
+440 N
-447 SHAEGNS
+447 
-454 TKATGDQS
+454 
-462 HAEGGGTTASG
+462 
-473 NQSHAEGNA
+473 
-482 TKATGANSHAEG
+482 
-494 IFTYVHST
+494 
-502 AENSHAEGTGSYTK
+502 GSYTK

-530 KNSHSGGEATA
+530 KNSHSGAEATA
-541 GGVNSFAH
+541 DGVNSFAH
-549 GVKRTLASGANSIA
+549 GIKGTLASGVNSIA
-563 LVSGTASGSNSIA
+563 LVSGTASGDSSVAVKGTASGSNAIA
-576 FTGTASGNSSI
+576 LTGTASGNNSI

-593 SGSNSVSI
+593 SGVNSVSI

-607 TDSIAIGQGAI
+607 TDSVAIGQGSI

-626 ALIKGH
+626 GLIKGH

-673 GINSASTNKGN
+673 GVNSASLNKGN
-684 ASGENSIST
+684 ASAENSIST

-706 NNGNASGE
+706 NNGTASGE
-714 GSVAMNYSKATG
+714 GSVAMNYGKADG

-734 GTIASGEYSLSN
+734 GTVAKGEYSLAQ
-746 GHETRA
+746 GHESRA

-767 GDQSHAEGIVTTTNG
+767 RDQSHTEGIFTTTNG

-840 NDKRHNVVGIYHNG
+840 EDNRHNVVGIYHNG

-865 HNTGYFKTTVDGNH
+865 HNTGYFKTTVDGSH

-911 LNGTSDT
+911 FNGTSDNRT
-918 RITGATY
+918 TGATY

-951 VNKSSYN
+951 VDKSSYN
-958 YIGEYLG
+958 YIGESLG

-1019 PVHGGTSVTTTIKG
+1019 PVHSGTSVTTTIKG

-1044 KTTNTNNETV
+1044 KTTNTNSENV

-1059 TNVTGSTNL
+1059 INVTGSTNL
-1068 TTGSLNITSG
+1068 TTGSLNVTSG
-1078 STNLDLNKTHIHTT
+1078 VTNLDLNKTHIHVT
-1092 NELCIKSNTNTYFKG
+1092 NELCIKSSTNTYFKG
-1107 ATNTYL
+1107 VTNTYI
-1113 GKDQEGYKGTN
+1113 GKDKEGNKGTN
-1124 FYVSSSNTGDLTSP
+1124 FYVTSTNTGDLTSP

-1145 TKYDENVGNKSLT
+1145 TKYDENVGNKSVI
-1158 ATGTLNED
+1158 AKGTLTED
-1166 ITGVVTTTNRNN
+1166 ITGIVTKTNRNN
-1178 CNIYTYGNSYTY
+1178 YNIYTYGNSYTY
-1190 VHGNITDTAEG
+1190 VHGNITDT
-1201 ERLVVTKGSINIHN
+1201 T
-1215 LNNSNTYT
+1215 
-1223 SGNTYQYTSG
+1223 
-1233 NKTDTVSGT
+1233 
-1242 ITINCNTINENST
+1242 
-1255 TSNKTTNTNNE
+1255 
-1266 TVTGNSTT
+1266 
-1274 NVTGSTNL
+1274 
-1282 TTGSLNITSG
+1282 
-1292 VTNLNLNKT
+1292 
-1301 HIHVTN
+1301 
-1307 DLCIKSSTNTYFKG
+1307 
-1321 ATNTYVGKDQE
+1321 
-1332 GNKGTNFYVTSST
+1332 
-1345 LGDLTS
+1345 
-1351 PSISLNASKKYDE
+1351 
-1364 NIGNKSVI
+1364 
-1372 AKGTLTEDITGIVT
+1372 
-1386 TTNRNNCNIYT
+1386 
-1397 YGNSYTYIH
+1397 
-1406 GNITDTAEGER
+1406 EGER
-1417 LVVTKSNV
+1417 LVVTKSHV

-1433 TTSTSGNTYQYTSS
+1433 TTSTSGNTYQYTTS

-1458 NITNG
+1458 NITDG
-1463 NVSTTN
+1463 KVSVTN
-1469 KANVSITTR
+1469 KVNVNITTG

-1510 TGEKITQVVSGNIN
+1510 TGEKIVQVISGNIN

-1539 TYVETVHTYIG
+1539 TYTETVHAYIG

-1555 YISGNYSVGLGQG
+1555 VINGNYSIGLGQG
-1568 IKISSYTNVST
+1568 IKVSSNTNVST
-1579 GKYNKDEA
+1579 GKFNKDEA

-1603 AFWISQGT
+1603 AFWISQGN
-1611 TAGTNGVAYFSNNTY
+1611 TAGTNGVGYFSNNTY

-1640 KEDKSWSAVV
+1640 KEDKSWSTVV

-1663 KTVND
+1663 KTIND

-1708 WPIVKHQYVLP
+1708 WPTVKHQYVLP

-1771 GSTYTLANIKHQ
+1771 GSTTYTLANIKHQ
-1783 SNSITNIKVEY
+1783 SNSITNLKVEY
-1794 GFKVK
+1794 GFKIK
-1799 WSGTWKWTVNN
+1799 WSGTWKWTINN

-1837 PVLSG
+1837 PLLSG
-1842 NESGNWSQICYETIY
+1842 NGTGNWSQICRETIY

-1871 YAASS
+1871 YASSS
-1876 NGSRHLGSIVPASG
+1876 NGTRHLGSIVPASG

-1902 YRLLFYGMCTQAEAD
+1902 YRVLFYGMCTQAEAD
-1917 GLNIGVMKT
+1917 GLKIDVMKT
-1926 KTTKDITKR
+1926 KTTKDITGKN
-1935 SWEIYYNSDSSHCF
+1935 WTINYTSDSSHCF
-1949 FMAYPAAFG
+1949 FMAYPAEFG
-1958 NIATIKKNGVEIIT
+1958 NISTIKKNGVEIIT
-1972 SSFLKVGAV
+1972 SSFIKVGAV
-1981 NYTNGAGYTQQYY
+1981 NYTNGAGYTQQYN

>member
-1 MAVKPIGT
+1 MAVSTIKT
-9 TALTWG
+9 TQMTWG
-15 SLLGRGNREPIDAT
+15 FLNSRLNREPIDAAS
-29 QLNYSYTDLLWE
+29 LSNSYTDLLWE
-41 LNQRTVSYQI
+41 LNQTSSTYEL
-51 GANNG
+51 GKSNTG
-56 GSGNYYVGLIT
+56 GSSNFYVGLIT
-67 AVPYVNEDDKRK
+67 SVPYVNKGHGKNEDG
-79 DSHYTVDANGNKKLE
+79 SL
-94 TIDMKGPW
+94 KGPW
-102 YVSYKGTDKGR
+102 YVTYCGSDPNEGTG
-113 GTAKNKYGFVPD
+113 KYAFTGHIDDPI
-125 GNPNT
+125 NAANT

-135 IVLKQEMDY
+135 LVLKRELDY
-144 TLDNGFVRKT
+144 TLDKNTVSPLL
-154 QLGTYYTGVGH
+154 LGTYYTGVGH

-172 SKTYA
+172 SKEYRDE
-177 NGLECPDGVYF
+177 NKELPDGVYF

-196 FNDYTHNVATGIFS
+196 FNDYTYNVATGNFS
-210 HAEGGGT
+210 HAEGKLTKVDG
-217 TASGNYSHAEGDR
+217 E
-230 TMSAGTSTHAEGT
+230 
-243 NTSAY
+243 
-248 SIASHAEGGGTTASG
+248 ASHVEGYNNTVNAL
-263 NYSHAEGGGTTAS
+263 HAHGEGHQNIVSAD
-276 GEDSHAE
+276 DSHAE
-283 GGGTTA
+283 GRENIVSGEYAHVEGYKNKVQSNAGHAEGTTTTVSA
-289 SGPYSHAEGNSTY
+289 VNAHTEGNSTY
-302 ANGDYSHAEG
+302 VHS
-312 SRTMS
+312 
-317 AGTSTHAEGT
+317 
-327 YTSAYSIASHAE
+327 
-339 GYGTNASG
+339 NA
-347 DQSHAE
+347 D
-353 GNTTKATG
+353 
-361 ANSHAEGNGTY
+361 NSHAEGN
-372 ANGENS
+372 
-378 HAEGGG
+378 
-384 TLAYSIGSHAEGG
+384 
-397 GTTASG
+397 
-403 PYSHAEG
+403 
-410 GGTIASG
+410 
-417 HYSHAEGGGTTAS
+417 
-430 GNQSHTEGYT
+430 
-440 TKATGAN
+440 
-447 SHAEGNS
+447 
-454 TKATGDQS
+454 
-462 HAEGGGTTASG
+462 
-473 NQSHAEGNA
+473 
-482 TKATGANSHAEG
+482 
-494 IFTYVHST
+494 
-502 AENSHAEGTGSYTK
+502 GSYTK

-530 KNSHSGGEATA
+530 KNSHSGAEATA

-549 GVKRTLASGANSIA
+549 GIKGTLASGVNSIA
-563 LVSGTASGSNSIA
+563 LVSGTASGDSSVAVKGTASGSNAIA
-576 FTGTASGNSSI
+576 FTGTASGNNSI

-593 SGSNSVSI
+593 SGVNSVSI

-607 TDSIAIGQGAI
+607 TDSVAIGQGSI

-626 ALIKGH
+626 GLIKGH

-653 MNASSASNTQ
+653 MNSSSASNTQ

-673 GINSASTNKGN
+673 GVNSASLNKGN
-684 ASGENSIST
+684 ASAENSIST

-706 NNGNASGE
+706 NNGTASGE
-714 GSVAMNYSKATG
+714 GSVAMNYGKADG

-734 GTIASGEYSLSN
+734 GTVAKGEYSLAQ
-746 GHETRA
+746 GHESRA
-752 NNHDSHAEGYGTNAS
+752 NNHDSHAEGFGTNAS
-767 GDQSHAEGIVTTTNG
+767 RDQSHTEGIVTTTNG

-797 ATAAHAEGSYTIA
+797 ATASHAEGSYTIA

-840 NDKRHNVVGIYHNG
+840 EDNRHNVVGIYHNG

-865 HNTGYFKTTVDGNH
+865 HNTGYFKTTVDGSH

-911 LNGTSDT
+911 FNGTSDT
-918 RITGATY
+918 RTTGATY

-951 VNKSSYN
+951 VDKSSYN
-958 YIGEYLG
+958 YIGESLG

-1019 PVHGGTSVTTTIKG
+1019 PVHNGTSVTTTIKG

-1059 TNVTGSTNL
+1059 INVTESTNL

-1078 STNLDLNKTHIHTT
+1078 VTNLDLNKTHIHVT
-1092 NELCIKSNTNTYFKG
+1092 NDLCIKSSTNTYFKG
-1107 ATNTYL
+1107 VTNTYI
-1113 GKDQEGYKGTN
+1113 GKDQEGNKGTN
-1124 FYVSSSNTGDLTSP
+1124 FYVTSTNTGDLTSP

-1145 TKYDENVGNKSLT
+1145 TKYDENVGNKS
-1158 ATGTLNED
+1158 
-1166 ITGVVTTTNRNN
+1166 
-1178 CNIYTYGNSYTY
+1178 
-1190 VHGNITDTAEG
+1190 
-1201 ERLVVTKGSINIHN
+1201 
-1215 LNNSNTYT
+1215 
-1223 SGNTYQYTSG
+1223 
-1233 NKTDTVSGT
+1233 
-1242 ITINCNTINENST
+1242 
-1255 TSNKTTNTNNE
+1255 
-1266 TVTGNSTT
+1266 
-1274 NVTGSTNL
+1274 
-1282 TTGSLNITSG
+1282 
-1292 VTNLNLNKT
+1292 
-1301 HIHVTN
+1301 
-1307 DLCIKSSTNTYFKG
+1307 
-1321 ATNTYVGKDQE
+1321 
-1332 GNKGTNFYVTSST
+1332 
-1345 LGDLTS
+1345 
-1351 PSISLNASKKYDE
+1351 
-1364 NIGNKSVI
+1364 VI

-1386 TTNRNNCNIYT
+1386 TTNRNNYNIYT
-1397 YGNSYTYIH
+1397 YGNSYTYVQ
-1406 GNITDTAEGER
+1406 GNITDTIEGER
-1417 LVVTKSNV
+1417 LVVTKSHV

-1458 NITNG
+1458 NITDG
-1463 NVSTTN
+1463 KVSVTN
-1469 KANVSITTR
+1469 KVNVNITTG

-1510 TGEKITQVVSGNIN
+1510 TGEKIVQVVSGNIN

-1539 TYVETVHTYIG
+1539 TYIETVHAYIG

-1555 YISGNYSVGLGQG
+1555 VINGNYSMGLGQG
-1568 IKISSYTNVST
+1568 IKVSSNTNVST
-1579 GKYNKDEA
+1579 GKFNKDEA

-1603 AFWISQGT
+1603 AFWISQGN
-1611 TAGTNGVAYFSNNTY
+1611 TAGTNGVGYFSNNTY

-1640 KEDKSWSAVV
+1640 KEDKSWSTVV

-1663 KTVND
+1663 KTIND

-1708 WPIVKHQYVLP
+1708 WPTVKHQYVLP

-1732 MAGLMSARD
+1732 MAGLMSSRD

-1771 GSTYTLANIKHQ
+1771 GSTTYTLANIKHQ
-1783 SNSITNIKVEY
+1783 SNSITNLKVEY
-1794 GFKVK
+1794 GFKIK
-1799 WSGTWKWTVNN
+1799 WSGTWKWTINN

-1837 PVLSG
+1837 PLLSG
-1842 NESGNWSQICYETIY
+1842 NGTGNWSQICYETIY

-1871 YAASS
+1871 YASSS
-1876 NGSRHLGSIVPASG
+1876 NGTRHLGSIVPASG

-1917 GLNIGVMKT
+1917 GLKIDVMKT
-1926 KTTKDITKR
+1926 KTTKDITGK
-1935 SWEIYYNSDSSHCF
+1935 SWTINYTSDSSHCF
-1949 FMAYPAAFG
+1949 FMAYPAEFG
-1958 NIATIKKNGVEIIT
+1958 NISTIKKNGVEIIT
-1972 SSFLKVGAV
+1972 SSFIKVGAV
-1981 NYTNGAGYTQQYY
+1981 NYTNGAGYTQQYN
-1994 VYRSGVGAAGMSIT
+1994 VYRSGVGAASMSIT

>member
-51 GANNG
+51 GINNG

-67 AVPYVNEDDKRK
+67 SVPYVNEDDKRK
-79 DSHYTVDANGNKKLE
+79 DSHYTVDANGNKVLE

-113 GTAKNKYGFVPD
+113 GTAQNKYGFVPD

-165 WYDSYTK
+165 WYDSYIMSRK
-172 SKTYA
+172 YA
-177 NGLECPDGVYF
+177 DGLECPDGTYF

-196 FNDYTHNVATGIFS
+196 FNDYTHNVATGNFS
-210 HAEGGGT
+210 HAEGKLTKVNG
-217 TASGNYSHAEGDR
+217 E
-230 TMSAGTSTHAEGT
+230 
-243 NTSAY
+243 
-248 SIASHAEGGGTTASG
+248 ASHVEGYNNTVNAL
-263 NYSHAEGGGTTAS
+263 HAHGEGHQNIVSAD
-276 GEDSHAE
+276 DSHAE
-283 GGGTTA
+283 GRENTVSGEYAHVEGYKNKVQSNAGHAEGTTTTVSA
-289 SGPYSHAEGNSTY
+289 ANAHTEGNSTY
-302 ANGDYSHAEG
+302 
-312 SRTMS
+312 
-317 AGTSTHAEGT
+317 
-327 YTSAYSIASHAE
+327 
-339 GYGTNASG
+339 
-347 DQSHAE
+347 
-353 GNTTKATG
+353 
-361 ANSHAEGNGTY
+361 
-372 ANGENS
+372 
-378 HAEGGG
+378 
-384 TLAYSIGSHAEGG
+384 
-397 GTTASG
+397 
-403 PYSHAEG
+403 
-410 GGTIASG
+410 
-417 HYSHAEGGGTTAS
+417 
-430 GNQSHTEGYT
+430 
-440 TKATGAN
+440 
-447 SHAEGNS
+447 
-454 TKATGDQS
+454 
-462 HAEGGGTTASG
+462 
-473 NQSHAEGNA
+473 
-482 TKATGANSHAEG
+482 
-494 IFTYVHST
+494 VHSN
-502 AENSHAEGTGSYTK
+502 ADNSHAEGTGSYTK

-530 KNSHSGGEATA
+530 KNSHSGGEATT

-549 GVKRTLASGANSIA
+549 GIKGTLASGANSIA
-563 LVSGTASGSNSIA
+563 LVSGTASGDSSVAVKGTASGSNAIAFTGTASGSNAIA

-607 TDSIAIGQGAI
+607 TDSIAIGQGSV

-653 MNASSASNTQ
+653 MNTSSATNTQ
-663 SFAVNNSTAS
+663 SSAVNNSTAS
-673 GINSASTNKGN
+673 GINSTSTNKGT

-706 NNGNASGE
+706 NNGTASGE

-734 GTIASGEYSLSN
+734 GTVAKGEYSLAQ
-746 GHETRA
+746 GHESKA

-767 GDQSHAEGIVTTTNG
+767 GDQSHTEGIVTTTNG
-782 LASHAEGQGSTTGTN
+782 LASHAEGQGSITGTN

-840 NDKRHNVVGIYHNG
+840 DDRRHNVVGIYHNG

-879 TEVVRGNYTQT
+879 TEVVKGNYTQT
-890 IGTTG
+890 IGTAT

-911 LNGTSDT
+911 FNGTSDT
-918 RITGATY
+918 RTTGATY
-925 EGYGSTFISS
+925 EGYGSSFISS

-958 YIGEYLG
+958 YIEESLG
-965 TYVSKSISERSDTNV
+965 TYAKGSITERADNNV

-986 ICIHGDTATD
+986 ICIHGDATKD

-1019 PVHGGTSVTTTIKG
+1019 PVHSGTSVTTTIKG
-1033 NTINEN
+1033 TTINEN

-1044 KTTNTNNETV
+1044 KTTNTNNENV

-1059 TNVTGSTNL
+1059 IKVTGNTNL
-1068 TTGSLNITSG
+1068 NTGSLNITSG
-1078 STNLDLNKTHIHTT
+1078 STNLDLNKTHIHVT
-1092 NELCIKSNTNTYFKG
+1092 NELCIKSSTDAYFKG
-1107 ATNTYL
+1107 AKNT
-1113 GKDQEGYKGTN
+1113 
-1124 FYVSSSNTGDLTSP
+1124 F
-1138 NISLNAS
+1138 I
-1145 TKYDENVGNKSLT
+1145 
-1158 ATGTLNED
+1158 
-1166 ITGVVTTTNRNN
+1166 
-1178 CNIYTYGNSYTY
+1178 
-1190 VHGNITDTAEG
+1190 
-1201 ERLVVTKGSINIHN
+1201 
-1215 LNNSNTYT
+1215 
-1223 SGNTYQYTSG
+1223 
-1233 NKTDTVSGT
+1233 
-1242 ITINCNTINENST
+1242 
-1255 TSNKTTNTNNE
+1255 
-1266 TVTGNSTT
+1266 
-1274 NVTGSTNL
+1274 
-1282 TTGSLNITSG
+1282 
-1292 VTNLNLNKT
+1292 
-1301 HIHVTN
+1301 
-1307 DLCIKSSTNTYFKG
+1307 
-1321 ATNTYVGKDQE
+1321 GKDQE
-1332 GNKGTNFYVTSST
+1332 GNKGTNFYVTST
-1345 LGDLTS
+1345 TKGDLTS
-1351 PSISLNASKKYDE
+1351 PSISLNASTKYDE
-1364 NIGNKSVI
+1364 NIGNKFVI
-1372 AKGTLTEDITGIVT
+1372 ATGTLTEDITGAVT
-1386 TTNRNNCNIYT
+1386 KINKDNYTSYT
-1397 YGNSYTYIH
+1397 YENSYTYVH
-1406 GNITDTAEGER
+1406 GNITDTVEGER
-1417 LVVTKSNV
+1417 LVVTKSPV
-1425 NVHNLSNS
+1425 NIHNLSNS
-1433 TTSTSGNTYQYTSS
+1433 TTSTSGNTYQYTNT
-1447 NKTDAVGGTRT
+1447 NKTDAVHGTRT
-1458 NITNG
+1458 NITDG
-1463 NVSTTN
+1463 KVSITN
-1469 KANVSITTR
+1469 KANVNITTG

-1488 RSFTVGKHDSLIVNS
+1488 RSVTVGKHDSLIVSS
-1503 GGRTEKI
+1503 GGRTDKI
-1510 TGEKITQVVSGNIN
+1510 TGEKITQVISGNIN

-1539 TYVETVHTYIG
+1539 AYIETVHTYIG

-1555 YISGNYSVGLGQG
+1555 VINGNYSVGLGQG
-1568 IKISSYTNVST
+1568 IKVSSNTNVST
-1579 GKYNKDEA
+1579 GKFNKDEA
-1587 SYFAVG
+1587 SYFVVG

-1603 AFWISQGT
+1603 AFWISQGN
-1611 TAGTNGVAYFSNNTY
+1611 TAGTNGVGYFSNNTY

-1663 KTVND
+1663 NTMND
-1668 KFNTFGTGTYF
+1668 KFDTFGTGTYF

-1708 WPIVKHQYVLP
+1708 WPTVKHQYVLP

-1771 GSTYTLANIKHQ
+1771 GTTYTLANIKHQ
-1783 SNSITNIKVEY
+1783 TNSITNLKVEY

-1799 WSGTWKWTVNN
+1799 WSGTWKWTVSN

-1842 NESGNWSQICYETIY
+1842 NGTGNWSQICYETIY

-1876 NGSRHLGSIVPASG
+1876 NGTRHLGSIVPASG

-1917 GLNIGVMKT
+1917 GLNIDVMKT
-1926 KTTKDITKR
+1926 KTTKDITGK
-1935 SWEIYYNSDSSHCF
+1935 SWTINYTSDSSHCF
-1949 FMAYPAAFG
+1949 FMAYPAEFG
-1958 NIATIKKNGVEIIT
+1958 NISTIKKNGVEIIT

-1981 NYTNGAGYTQQYY
+1981 NYTNGAGYTQQYN

>member
-113 GTAKNKYGFVPD
+113 GTAQNKYGFVPD

-196 FNDYTHNVATGIFS
+196 FNDYTHNVATGNFS
-210 HAEGGGT
+210 H
-217 TASGNYSHAEGDR
+217 S
-230 TMSAGTSTHAEGT
+230 
-243 NTSAY
+243 
-248 SIASHAEGGGTTASG
+248 
-263 NYSHAEGGGTTAS
+263 
-276 GEDSHAE
+276 
-283 GGGTTA
+283 
-289 SGPYSHAEGNSTY
+289 
-302 ANGDYSHAEG
+302 
-312 SRTMS
+312 
-317 AGTSTHAEGT
+317 
-327 YTSAYSIASHAE
+327 
-339 GYGTNASG
+339 
-347 DQSHAE
+347 
-353 GNTTKATG
+353 
-361 ANSHAEGNGTY
+361 
-372 ANGENS
+372 
-378 HAEGGG
+378 
-384 TLAYSIGSHAEGG
+384 
-397 GTTASG
+397 
-403 PYSHAEG
+403 EG

-417 HYSHAEGGGTTAS
+417 
-430 GNQSHTEGYT
+430 N
-440 TKATGAN
+440 
-447 SHAEGNS
+447 
-454 TKATGDQS
+454 QS

-473 NQSHAEGNA
+473 GCSHAEGAGTTANGYSSHTEGNA
-482 TKATGANSHAEG
+482 TIVSAVNAHAEG
-494 IFTYVHST
+494 NSTYVHST

-530 KNSHSGGEATA
+530 ENSHSGGEATA

-549 GVKRTLASGANSIA
+549 GIKETLASGSNSIA
-563 LVSGTASGSNSIA
+563 LVSGTASGYSSVAIKGTASGSNSIA
-576 FTGTASGNSSI
+576 LTGTASGSNSIALSGTASGIGSI

-593 SGSNSVSI
+593 SGIGSVSI

-626 ALIKGH
+626 GLIKGH

-673 GINSASTNKGN
+673 GINSTSTNKGT

-693 NISTATGVNSAAL
+693 NISTATGINSAAL

-767 GDQSHAEGIVTTTNG
+767 GDQSHTEGIVTTTNG

-865 HNTGYFKTTVDGNH
+865 HNTGYFKTTVDGTH

-911 LNGTSDT
+911 FNGTSDT
-918 RITGATY
+918 RTTGATY

-946 NVFNK
+946 NAFNK

-958 YIGEYLG
+958 YIGESLG

-1092 NELCIKSNTNTYFKG
+1092 NELCIKSSANTYFKG

-1113 GKDQEGYKGTN
+1113 GKDQEGNKGTN
-1124 FYVSSSNTGDLTSP
+1124 FYVTSSTLGDLTSP

-1201 ERLVVTKGSINIHN
+1201 ERLVVTK
-1215 LNNSNTYT
+1215 
-1223 SGNTYQYTSG
+1223 
-1233 NKTDTVSGT
+1233 
-1242 ITINCNTINENST
+1242 
-1255 TSNKTTNTNNE
+1255 
-1266 TVTGNSTT
+1266 
-1274 NVTGSTNL
+1274 
-1282 TTGSLNITSG
+1282 
-1292 VTNLNLNKT
+1292 
-1301 HIHVTN
+1301 
-1307 DLCIKSSTNTYFKG
+1307 
-1321 ATNTYVGKDQE
+1321 
-1332 GNKGTNFYVTSST
+1332 
-1345 LGDLTS
+1345 
-1351 PSISLNASKKYDE
+1351 
-1364 NIGNKSVI
+1364 
-1372 AKGTLTEDITGIVT
+1372 
-1386 TTNRNNCNIYT
+1386 
-1397 YGNSYTYIH
+1397 
-1406 GNITDTAEGER
+1406 
-1417 LVVTKSNV
+1417 SNV

-1433 TTSTSGNTYQYTSS
+1433 TTSTSGNTYQYTSA
-1447 NKTDAVGGTRT
+1447 NKTDAVGGART
-1458 NITNG
+1458 NITDG

-1510 TGEKITQVVSGNIN
+1510 TGEKITQVISGNIN

-1531 DTRLHTRS
+1531 DTRLNTRS
-1539 TYVETVHTYIG
+1539 TYIETVHTYIG

-1555 YISGNYSVGLGQG
+1555 YIAGNYSIGLGQG
-1568 IKISSYTNVST
+1568 IKVSSDTNVT
-1579 GKYNKDEA
+1579 VGKYNKDEA

-1603 AFWISQGT
+1603 AFWISKGT
-1611 TAGTNGVAYFSNNTY
+1611 TAGTDGVSYFSNNTY
-1626 VYGNTYDPGQYPNN
+1626 VYANTYDPGQYPNN

-1657 SYTYLY
+1657 SYTHLY
-1663 KTVND
+1663 NTIDD
-1668 KFNTFGTGTYF
+1668 KFATFGTGTYF
-1679 TKSIDPFTY
+1679 IYSIDGLTY
-1688 TPVSYTLHYTT
+1688 TPTTNVLHWKTQIFDKANNNWPKQSYSFTFT
-1699 QTFNNKENS
+1699 QANHTN
-1708 WPIVKHQYVLP
+1708 
-1719 QAIPGALENDNSG
+1719 
-1732 MAGLMSARD
+1732 AGVMSAED
-1741 KARLDSIWEGDK
+1741 KRRLDSIKGFTYDNGNTHEYNFNENHTKGDNLHSFHINTDGTIGYTGWTQGFK
-1753 QIAGI
+1753 YTNNASTVTLSYTHYTGNDSSINIPVLNDGNTINQGSANASKAGI
-1758 QISTGSWQVFKND
+1758 VTADQYNKIVSRLTYLEKWCMWQSGLPNNK
-1771 GSTYTLANIKHQ
+1771 STYI
-1783 SNSITNIKVEY
+1783 
-1794 GFKVK
+1794 
-1799 WSGTWKWTVNN
+1799 WSGTLAQFNSLTSKPEN
-1810 QKNAEECKGAWGT
+1810 T
-1823 TLPAVNTNSSTYTS
+1823 TF
-1837 PVLSG
+1837 
-1842 NESGNWSQICYETIY
+1842 
-1857 AAKRGLIISGYPDD
+1857 IIS
-1871 YAASS
+1871 
-1876 NGSRHLGSIVPASG
+1876 N
-1890 KDNRSCSVSWAT
+1890 
-1902 YRLLFYGMCTQAEAD
+1902 
-1917 GLNIGVMKT
+1917 
-1926 KTTKDITKR
+1926 
-1935 SWEIYYNSDSSHCF
+1935 
-1949 FMAYPAAFG
+1949 
-1958 NIATIKKNGVEIIT
+1958 
-1972 SSFLKVGAV
+1972 
-1981 NYTNGAGYTQQYY
+1981 
-1994 VYRSGVGAAGMSIT
+1994 
-2008 IS
+2008 

>member
-113 GTAKNKYGFVPD
+113 GTAQNKYGFVPD

-196 FNDYTHNVATGIFS
+196 FNDYTHNVATGNFS
-210 HAEGGGT
+210 HSEGKQ
-217 TASGNYSHAEGDR
+217 
-230 TMSAGTSTHAEGT
+230 
-243 NTSAY
+243 NTV
-248 SIASHAEGGGTTASG
+248 
-263 NYSHAEGGGTTAS
+263 N
-276 GEDSHAE
+276 GE
-283 GGGTTA
+283 
-289 SGPYSHAEGNSTY
+289 
-302 ANGDYSHAEG
+302 
-312 SRTMS
+312 
-317 AGTSTHAEGT
+317 
-327 YTSAYSIASHAE
+327 ASHAE
-339 GYGTNASG
+339 GYGNTINAIHAHAEGHTNTISADDSHAEGQGNSVSG
-347 DQSHAE
+347 EYAHVEGYHTNVLSNAGHAE
-353 GNTTKATG
+353 GNTTIVSAVN
-361 ANSHAEGNGTY
+361 A
-372 ANGENS
+372 
-378 HAEGGG
+378 
-384 TLAYSIGSHAEGG
+384 
-397 GTTASG
+397 
-403 PYSHAEG
+403 
-410 GGTIASG
+410 
-417 HYSHAEGGGTTAS
+417 
-430 GNQSHTEGYT
+430 
-440 TKATGAN
+440 
-447 SHAEGNS
+447 HAEGNS
-454 TKATGDQS
+454 
-462 HAEGGGTTASG
+462 
-473 NQSHAEGNA
+473 
-482 TKATGANSHAEG
+482 
-494 IFTYVHST
+494 TYVHST

-549 GVKRTLASGANSIA
+549 GVKGTLASGVNSIA

-576 FTGTASGNSSI
+576 FTGTASGENSI

-607 TDSIAIGQGAI
+607 TDSVAIGQGSI

-626 ALIKGH
+626 SLIKGH

-653 MNASSASNTQ
+653 MNASSATNTQ
-663 SFAVNNSTAS
+663 SFAVNNSTSS
-673 GINSASTNKGN
+673 GINSTSTNKGN

-693 NISTATGVNSAAL
+693 NISTASGVNSAAL

-734 GTIASGEYSLSN
+734 GTIASGEYSLSQ

-752 NNHDSHAEGYGTNAS
+752 NNHDSHAEGYGTHANR
-767 GDQSHAEGIVTTTNG
+767 DQSHTEGIVTTTNG

-797 ATAAHAEGSYTIA
+797 ATAAHVEGSYTIA

-840 NDKRHNVVGIYHNG
+840 NNKRHNVVGIYHNG

-865 HNTGYFKTTVDGNH
+865 HNTGYFKTTVDGSH

-890 IGTTG
+890 IGTAN

-911 LNGTSDT
+911 FNGTSDT
-918 RITGATY
+918 RTTGATY
-925 EGYGSTFISS
+925 EGYGSTFIS
-935 VTGFK
+935 TTKGAK
-940 SSYAYN
+940 YIYSY
-946 NVFNK
+946 
-951 VNKSSYN
+951 S
-958 YIGEYLG
+958 
-965 TYVSKSISERSDTNV
+965 T
-980 YLSAPK
+980 
-986 ICIHGDTATD
+986 
-996 GTYVDISSDVSY
+996 
-1008 VYGRRHTYIGQ
+1008 TYI
-1019 PVHGGTSVTTTIKG
+1019 HSNG
-1033 NTINEN
+1033 NV
-1039 STTSN
+1039 
-1044 KTTNTNNETV
+1044 TNTT
-1054 TGNST
+1054 
-1059 TNVTGSTNL
+1059 
-1068 TTGSLNITSG
+1068 
-1078 STNLDLNKTHIHTT
+1078 
-1092 NELCIKSNTNTYFKG
+1092 
-1107 ATNTYL
+1107 A
-1113 GKDQEGYKGTN
+1113 GTR
-1124 FYVSSSNTGDLTSP
+1124 T
-1138 NISLNAS
+1138 
-1145 TKYDENVGNKSLT
+1145 
-1158 ATGTLNED
+1158 
-1166 ITGVVTTTNRNN
+1166 
-1178 CNIYTYGNSYTY
+1178 
-1190 VHGNITDTAEG
+1190 NITDGYVSETNKA
-1201 ERLVVTKGSINIHN
+1201 SIG
-1215 LNNSNTYT
+1215 TYT
-1223 SGNTYQYTSG
+1223 TGTS
-1233 NKTDTVSGT
+1233 
-1242 ITINCNTINENST
+1242 
-1255 TSNKTTNTNNE
+1255 
-1266 TVTGNSTT
+1266 
-1274 NVTGSTNL
+1274 
-1282 TTGSLNITSG
+1282 
-1292 VTNLNLNKT
+1292 
-1301 HIHVTN
+1301 
-1307 DLCIKSSTNTYFKG
+1307 
-1321 ATNTYVGKDQE
+1321 
-1332 GNKGTNFYVTSST
+1332 
-1345 LGDLTS
+1345 
-1351 PSISLNASKKYDE
+1351 
-1364 NIGNKSVI
+1364 
-1372 AKGTLTEDITGIVT
+1372 
-1386 TTNRNNCNIYT
+1386 
-1397 YGNSYTYIH
+1397 
-1406 GNITDTAEGER
+1406 
-1417 LVVTKSNV
+1417 
-1425 NVHNLSNS
+1425 
-1433 TTSTSGNTYQYTSS
+1433 YQYTSS

-1458 NITNG
+1458 NITVG
-1463 NVSTTN
+1463 NVNVTT
-1469 KANVSITTR
+1469 K

-1488 RSFTVGKHDSLIVNS
+1488 RSFTVGKHDSLTVSS

-1524 AYTDDTH
+1524 AYTDDNH

-1539 TYVETVHTYIG
+1539 TYIETVHTYIG

-1568 IKISSYTNVST
+1568 IKVSSNTNVST

-1593 IGTSDTNRKN
+1593 IGISDTNRKN

-1626 VYGNTYDPGQYPNN
+1626 VYGNTYDPSQYPNN

-1708 WPIVKHQYVLP
+1708 WPTVKHQYVLP

-1771 GSTYTLANIKHQ
+1771 GSTTYTLANIKHQ
-1783 SNSITNIKVEY
+1783 SNSITNLKVEY

-1842 NESGNWSQICYETIY
+1842 NGTGNWSQICYETIY

-1871 YAASS
+1871 YAANS

-1917 GLNIGVMKT
+1917 GLNIGIMKT

-1935 SWEIYYNSDSSHCF
+1935 SWTINYTSDSSHCF

>member
-113 GTAKNKYGFVPD
+113 GTAQNKYGFVPD

-196 FNDYTHNVATGIFS
+196 FNDYTHNVATGNFS
-210 HAEGGGT
+210 HSEGKQNTVNGEASHVEGYGNTVNAIHAHAEG
-217 TASGNYSHAEGDR
+217 H
-230 TMSAGTSTHAEGT
+230 T
-243 NTSAY
+243 NTVSAD
-248 SIASHAEGGGTTASG
+248 
-263 NYSHAEGGGTTAS
+263 
-276 GEDSHAE
+276 DSHAE
-283 GGGTTA
+283 GQ
-289 SGPYSHAEGNSTY
+289 GNSVSGEY
-302 ANGDYSHAEG
+302 AHV
-312 SRTMS
+312 
-317 AGTSTHAEGT
+317 
-327 YTSAYSIASHAE
+327 E
-339 GYGTNASG
+339 GYHTNVLSNAG
-347 DQSHAE
+347 HAE
-353 GNTTKATG
+353 GNTTIISAVN
-361 ANSHAEGNGTY
+361 A
-372 ANGENS
+372 
-378 HAEGGG
+378 
-384 TLAYSIGSHAEGG
+384 
-397 GTTASG
+397 
-403 PYSHAEG
+403 
-410 GGTIASG
+410 
-417 HYSHAEGGGTTAS
+417 
-430 GNQSHTEGYT
+430 
-440 TKATGAN
+440 
-447 SHAEGNS
+447 HAEGNS
-454 TKATGDQS
+454 
-462 HAEGGGTTASG
+462 
-473 NQSHAEGNA
+473 
-482 TKATGANSHAEG
+482 
-494 IFTYVHST
+494 TYVHST

-516 GVNAHAENSSYANG
+516 GANAHAENSSYANG

-549 GVKRTLASGANSIA
+549 GVKGTLASGVNSIA

-607 TDSIAIGQGAI
+607 TDSVAIGQGAI

-673 GINSASTNKGN
+673 GINSTSTNKGT

-693 NISTATGVNSAAL
+693 NISIATGVNSAAL

-767 GDQSHAEGIVTTTNG
+767 GDQSHTEGIVTTTNG

-865 HNTGYFKTTVDGNH
+865 HNTGYFKTTVDGSH

-911 LNGTSDT
+911 FNGTSDT

-925 EGYGSTFISS
+925 EGYGSTFISTTKGAKYIYS
-935 VTGFK
+935 YSTTYIHSNDNVTNTTAGTRTNITDGYV
-940 SSYAYN
+940 SET
-946 NVFNK
+946 
-951 VNKSSYN
+951 NKSS
-958 YIGEYLG
+958 IG
-965 TYVSKSISERSDTNV
+965 TYT
-980 YLSAPK
+980 
-986 ICIHGDTATD
+986 T
-996 GTYVDISSDVSY
+996 
-1008 VYGRRHTYIGQ
+1008 
-1019 PVHGGTSVTTTIKG
+1019 GTS
-1033 NTINEN
+1033 
-1039 STTSN
+1039 
-1044 KTTNTNNETV
+1044 
-1054 TGNST
+1054 
-1059 TNVTGSTNL
+1059 
-1068 TTGSLNITSG
+1068 
-1078 STNLDLNKTHIHTT
+1078 
-1092 NELCIKSNTNTYFKG
+1092 
-1107 ATNTYL
+1107 
-1113 GKDQEGYKGTN
+1113 
-1124 FYVSSSNTGDLTSP
+1124 
-1138 NISLNAS
+1138 
-1145 TKYDENVGNKSLT
+1145 
-1158 ATGTLNED
+1158 
-1166 ITGVVTTTNRNN
+1166 
-1178 CNIYTYGNSYTY
+1178 
-1190 VHGNITDTAEG
+1190 
-1201 ERLVVTKGSINIHN
+1201 
-1215 LNNSNTYT
+1215 
-1223 SGNTYQYTSG
+1223 YQYTSG
-1233 NKTDTVSGT
+1233 
-1242 ITINCNTINENST
+1242 
-1255 TSNKTTNTNNE
+1255 
-1266 TVTGNSTT
+1266 
-1274 NVTGSTNL
+1274 
-1282 TTGSLNITSG
+1282 
-1292 VTNLNLNKT
+1292 
-1301 HIHVTN
+1301 
-1307 DLCIKSSTNTYFKG
+1307 
-1321 ATNTYVGKDQE
+1321 
-1332 GNKGTNFYVTSST
+1332 
-1345 LGDLTS
+1345 
-1351 PSISLNASKKYDE
+1351 
-1364 NIGNKSVI
+1364 
-1372 AKGTLTEDITGIVT
+1372 
-1386 TTNRNNCNIYT
+1386 
-1397 YGNSYTYIH
+1397 
-1406 GNITDTAEGER
+1406 
-1417 LVVTKSNV
+1417 
-1425 NVHNLSNS
+1425 
-1433 TTSTSGNTYQYTSS
+1433 

-1458 NITNG
+1458 NITVG
-1463 NVSTTN
+1463 NV
-1469 KANVSITTR
+1469 NVTTR

-1531 DTRLHTRS
+1531 DTRLNTRS
-1539 TYVETVHTYIG
+1539 TYIETVHTYIG

-1555 YISGNYSVGLGQG
+1555 YISGNYSIGLGQG
-1568 IKISSYTNVST
+1568 IKVSSDTNVT
-1579 GKYNKDEA
+1579 VGKYNKDEA

-1603 AFWISQGT
+1603 AFWISKGT
-1611 TAGTNGVAYFSNNTY
+1611 TAGTDGVGYFSNNTY
-1626 VYGNTYDPGQYPNN
+1626 VYANTYDPGQYPNN

-1657 SYTYLY
+1657 SYTHLY
-1663 KTVND
+1663 NTIDD
-1668 KFNTFGTGTYF
+1668 KFATFGTGTYF
-1679 TKSIDPFTY
+1679 TYSIDGLTY
-1688 TPVSYTLHYTT
+1688 TPTTNVLHWKTQIFDKANNNWPKQSYSFTFT
-1699 QTFNNKENS
+1699 QANHTN
-1708 WPIVKHQYVLP
+1708 
-1719 QAIPGALENDNSG
+1719 
-1732 MAGLMSARD
+1732 AGVMSAED
-1741 KARLDSIWEGDK
+1741 KRRLDSIKGFTYDNGNTHEYNFNENHTKGDNLHSFHINTDGTIGYTGWTQGFK
-1753 QIAGI
+1753 YTNNASTVTLSYTHYTGNDSSINIPVLNDGNTINQGSANASKAGI
-1758 QISTGSWQVFKND
+1758 VTADQYNKIVSRLTYLEKWCMWQSGLPNNK
-1771 GSTYTLANIKHQ
+1771 STYI
-1783 SNSITNIKVEY
+1783 
-1794 GFKVK
+1794 
-1799 WSGTWKWTVNN
+1799 WSGTLAQFNSLTSKPEN
-1810 QKNAEECKGAWGT
+1810 T
-1823 TLPAVNTNSSTYTS
+1823 TF
-1837 PVLSG
+1837 
-1842 NESGNWSQICYETIY
+1842 
-1857 AAKRGLIISGYPDD
+1857 IIS
-1871 YAASS
+1871 
-1876 NGSRHLGSIVPASG
+1876 N
-1890 KDNRSCSVSWAT
+1890 
-1902 YRLLFYGMCTQAEAD
+1902 
-1917 GLNIGVMKT
+1917 
-1926 KTTKDITKR
+1926 
-1935 SWEIYYNSDSSHCF
+1935 
-1949 FMAYPAAFG
+1949 
-1958 NIATIKKNGVEIIT
+1958 
-1972 SSFLKVGAV
+1972 
-1981 NYTNGAGYTQQYY
+1981 
-1994 VYRSGVGAAGMSIT
+1994 
-2008 IS
+2008 

>member
-113 GTAKNKYGFVPD
+113 GTAQNKYGFVPD

-196 FNDYTHNVATGIFS
+196 FNDYTHNVATGNFS
-210 HAEGGGT
+210 HSEGKQ
-217 TASGNYSHAEGDR
+217 
-230 TMSAGTSTHAEGT
+230 
-243 NTSAY
+243 NTV
-248 SIASHAEGGGTTASG
+248 
-263 NYSHAEGGGTTAS
+263 N
-276 GEDSHAE
+276 GE
-283 GGGTTA
+283 
-289 SGPYSHAEGNSTY
+289 
-302 ANGDYSHAEG
+302 
-312 SRTMS
+312 
-317 AGTSTHAEGT
+317 
-327 YTSAYSIASHAE
+327 ASHAE
-339 GYGTNASG
+339 GYGNTINAIHAHAEGHTNTISADDSHAEGQGNSVSG
-347 DQSHAE
+347 EYAHVEGYHTNVLSNAGHAE
-353 GNTTKATG
+353 GNTTIVSAVN
-361 ANSHAEGNGTY
+361 A
-372 ANGENS
+372 
-378 HAEGGG
+378 
-384 TLAYSIGSHAEGG
+384 
-397 GTTASG
+397 
-403 PYSHAEG
+403 
-410 GGTIASG
+410 
-417 HYSHAEGGGTTAS
+417 
-430 GNQSHTEGYT
+430 
-440 TKATGAN
+440 
-447 SHAEGNS
+447 HAEGNS
-454 TKATGDQS
+454 
-462 HAEGGGTTASG
+462 
-473 NQSHAEGNA
+473 
-482 TKATGANSHAEG
+482 
-494 IFTYVHST
+494 TYVHST
-502 AENSHAEGTGSYTK
+502 AENSHTEGTGSYTK

-549 GVKRTLASGANSIA
+549 GVKGTLASGANSIA

-607 TDSIAIGQGAI
+607 TDSVAIGQGSI

-638 LATNASSASGTNSVA
+638 LATNTSSASGTNSVA
-653 MNASSASNTQ
+653 MNASSATNTQ

-673 GINSASTNKGN
+673 GINSTSTNKGT

-693 NISTATGVNSAAL
+693 NISTATGVNSVAL

-767 GDQSHAEGIVTTTNG
+767 GDQSHTEGIVTTTNG

-835 GNGTA
+835 GNGTT
-840 NDKRHNVVGIYHNG
+840 NDKRHNIVGIYHNG
-854 DINIEGPNTTN
+854 DINIESPNTTN

-946 NVFNK
+946 NAFNK

-958 YIGEYLG
+958 YIGESLG
-965 TYVSKSISERSDTNV
+965 TYVSKSILERSDTNV
-980 YLSAPK
+980 YLSSPK

-1113 GKDQEGYKGTN
+1113 GKDQEGNKGTN
-1124 FYVSSSNTGDLTSP
+1124 FYVTSTNTGDLTSP

-1145 TKYDENVGNKSLT
+1145 TKYDENIGNKSVI
-1158 ATGTLNED
+1158 AKGTLNED
-1166 ITGVVTTTNRNN
+1166 ITGIVTTTNRNN

-1190 VHGNITDTAEG
+1190 VHSNITDTVEG

-1233 NKTDTVSGT
+1233 NKTDTVSG
-1242 ITINCNTINENST
+1242 
-1255 TSNKTTNTNNE
+1255 
-1266 TVTGNSTT
+1266 
-1274 NVTGSTNL
+1274 
-1282 TTGSLNITSG
+1282 
-1292 VTNLNLNKT
+1292 
-1301 HIHVTN
+1301 
-1307 DLCIKSSTNTYFKG
+1307 
-1321 ATNTYVGKDQE
+1321 A
-1332 GNKGTNFYVTSST
+1332 
-1345 LGDLTS
+1345 
-1351 PSISLNASKKYDE
+1351 
-1364 NIGNKSVI
+1364 
-1372 AKGTLTEDITGIVT
+1372 
-1386 TTNRNNCNIYT
+1386 
-1397 YGNSYTYIH
+1397 
-1406 GNITDTAEGER
+1406 
-1417 LVVTKSNV
+1417 
-1425 NVHNLSNS
+1425 
-1433 TTSTSGNTYQYTSS
+1433 
-1447 NKTDAVGGTRT
+1447 RT
-1458 NITNG
+1458 NITDG

-1531 DTRLHTRS
+1531 DTRLNTRS
-1539 TYVETVHTYIG
+1539 TYIETVHTYIG

-1555 YISGNYSVGLGQG
+1555 YIAGNYSIGLGQG
-1568 IKISSYTNVST
+1568 IKVSSDTNVT
-1579 GKYNKDEA
+1579 VGKYNKDEA

-1603 AFWISQGT
+1603 AFWISKGT
-1611 TAGTNGVAYFSNNTY
+1611 TAGTDGVGYFSNNTY
-1626 VYGNTYDPGQYPNN
+1626 VYANTYDPGQYPNN

-1657 SYTYLY
+1657 SYTHLY
-1663 KTVND
+1663 NTIDD
-1668 KFNTFGTGTYF
+1668 KFATFGTGTYF
-1679 TKSIDPFTY
+1679 TYSIDGLTY
-1688 TPVSYTLHYTT
+1688 TPTTNVLHWKTQIFDKANNNWPKQSYSFTFT
-1699 QTFNNKENS
+1699 QANHTN
-1708 WPIVKHQYVLP
+1708 
-1719 QAIPGALENDNSG
+1719 
-1732 MAGLMSARD
+1732 AGVMSAED
-1741 KARLDSIWEGDK
+1741 KRRLDSIKGFTYDNGNTHEYNFNENHTKGDNLHSFHINTDGTIGYTGWTQGFK
-1753 QIAGI
+1753 YTNNASTVTLSYTHYTGNDSSINIPVLNDGNTINQGSANASKAGI
-1758 QISTGSWQVFKND
+1758 VTADQYNKIVSRLTYLEKWCMWQSGLPNNK
-1771 GSTYTLANIKHQ
+1771 STYI
-1783 SNSITNIKVEY
+1783 
-1794 GFKVK
+1794 
-1799 WSGTWKWTVNN
+1799 WSGTLAQFNSLTSKPEN
-1810 QKNAEECKGAWGT
+1810 T
-1823 TLPAVNTNSSTYTS
+1823 TF
-1837 PVLSG
+1837 
-1842 NESGNWSQICYETIY
+1842 
-1857 AAKRGLIISGYPDD
+1857 IIS
-1871 YAASS
+1871 
-1876 NGSRHLGSIVPASG
+1876 N
-1890 KDNRSCSVSWAT
+1890 
-1902 YRLLFYGMCTQAEAD
+1902 
-1917 GLNIGVMKT
+1917 
-1926 KTTKDITKR
+1926 
-1935 SWEIYYNSDSSHCF
+1935 
-1949 FMAYPAAFG
+1949 
-1958 NIATIKKNGVEIIT
+1958 
-1972 SSFLKVGAV
+1972 
-1981 NYTNGAGYTQQYY
+1981 
-1994 VYRSGVGAAGMSIT
+1994 
-2008 IS
+2008 

>member
-1 MAVKPIGT
+1 MAIKSVGT
-9 TALTWG
+9 SPLTWG
-15 SLLGRGNREPIDAT
+15 SLLGRGNREPVDDT

-41 LNQRTVSYQI
+41 LNQRSGKQSDASYTI
-51 GANNG
+51 AKNKG

-67 AVPYVNEDDKRK
+67 SVPYVNTDVTNTKVK
-79 DSHYTVDANGNKKLE
+79 IKNSHYTIKDGNLISE
-94 TIDMKGPW
+94 STWMKGPW
-102 YVSYKGTDKGR
+102 YVSYKGTDPAVGSAT
-113 GTAKNKYGFVPD
+113 GKYSFHPD
-125 GNPNT
+125 GDPNT

-172 SKTYA
+172 SKEYS
-177 NGLECPDGVYF
+177 NGKKELPDGVYF

-196 FNDYTHNVATGIFS
+196 FNDYTNNVATGNFS
-210 HAEGGGT
+210 HAEGKQNTVNGE
-217 TASGNYSHAEGDR
+217 ASHGEGLSNTINALHAHAEGH
-230 TMSAGTSTHAEGT
+230 G
-243 NTSAY
+243 NTV
-248 SIASHAEGGGTTASG
+248 SG
-263 NYSHAEGGGTTAS
+263 D
-276 GEDSHAE
+276 DSHAE
-283 GGGTTA
+283 GRENIVSGEYAHVEGYKNEVQSNAGHAEGTTTTVSA
-289 SGPYSHAEGNSTY
+289 VNAHAEGNSTY
-302 ANGDYSHAEG
+302 VH
-312 SRTMS
+312 
-317 AGTSTHAEGT
+317 
-327 YTSAYSIASHAE
+327 
-339 GYGTNASG
+339 
-347 DQSHAE
+347 
-353 GNTTKATG
+353 NTA
-361 ANSHAEGNGTY
+361 
-372 ANGENS
+372 
-378 HAEGGG
+378 
-384 TLAYSIGSHAEGG
+384 
-397 GTTASG
+397 
-403 PYSHAEG
+403 
-410 GGTIASG
+410 
-417 HYSHAEGGGTTAS
+417 
-430 GNQSHTEGYT
+430 
-440 TKATGAN
+440 
-447 SHAEGNS
+447 
-454 TKATGDQS
+454 D
-462 HAEGGGTTASG
+462 
-473 NQSHAEGNA
+473 
-482 TKATGANSHAEG
+482 
-494 IFTYVHST
+494 
-502 AENSHAEGTGSYTK
+502 NSHAEGTGSYTK

-530 KNSHSGGEATA
+530 MNSHSGGEATA

-549 GVKRTLASGANSIA
+549 GIKSTLASGVNSIA
-563 LVSGTASGSNSIA
+563 LVSGTASGDNSVAVKGTASGSNAIA
-576 FTGTASGNSSI
+576 FTGTASGDSSI

-607 TDSIAIGQGAI
+607 SDSVAIGQGSV

-632 ATGQQS
+632 ATGKQS
-638 LATNASSASGTNSVA
+638 LATNVSTASGTNSVA
-653 MNASSASNTQ
+653 MNASSASNNQ

-673 GINSASTNKGN
+673 GVNSSSLNKGT

-714 GSVAMNYSKATG
+714 GSVAMNYSKATN
-726 KGSVAIGL
+726 KGSVAVGL
-734 GTIASGEYSLSN
+734 NTIASGEYSFAQ
-746 GHETRA
+746 GHESKA
-752 NNHDSHAEGYGTNAS
+752 QSHDSHAEGYGTIANK
-767 GDQSHAEGIVTTTNG
+767 DQSHTEGIVTKTNG
-782 LASHAEGQGSTTGTN
+782 LASHAEGQGSITGTN
-797 ATAAHAEGSYTIA
+797 AIAAHAEGSYTIA

-840 NDKRHNVVGIYHNG
+840 DDKRHNVVGIYHNG
-854 DINIEGPNTTN
+854 DINIEAKNTTN

-879 TEVVRGNYTQT
+879 TETVKGNYTQT
-890 IGTTG
+890 IGTSG

-911 LNGTSDT
+911 FNGTSDI

-925 EGYGSTFISS
+925 EGYDSTFISS

-958 YIGEYLG
+958 YIEESLG
-965 TYVSKSISERSDTNV
+965 TYVKGSITERADNNV

-1078 STNLDLNKTHIHTT
+1078 STNLDLNKTHIHVT
-1092 NELCIKSNTNTYFKG
+1092 NELCIKSSTDAYFKG
-1107 ATNTYL
+1107 DTNTFI
-1113 GKDQEGYKGTN
+1113 GKDQEGNKGTN
-1124 FYVSSSNTGDLTSP
+1124 FYVTSSTTGDLTSP

-1158 ATGTLNED
+1158 ATGTLTED
-1166 ITGVVTTTNRNN
+1166 ITGIVTTTNHNN
-1178 CNIYTYGNSYTY
+1178 YNTYTYGNSYTY
-1190 VHGNITDTAEG
+1190 VHGNIIDTVEG
-1201 ERLVVTKGSINIHN
+1201 ERLI
-1215 LNNSNTYT
+1215 
-1223 SGNTYQYTSG
+1223 
-1233 NKTDTVSGT
+1233 
-1242 ITINCNTINENST
+1242 
-1255 TSNKTTNTNNE
+1255 
-1266 TVTGNSTT
+1266 
-1274 NVTGSTNL
+1274 
-1282 TTGSLNITSG
+1282 
-1292 VTNLNLNKT
+1292 
-1301 HIHVTN
+1301 
-1307 DLCIKSSTNTYFKG
+1307 
-1321 ATNTYVGKDQE
+1321 
-1332 GNKGTNFYVTSST
+1332 
-1345 LGDLTS
+1345 
-1351 PSISLNASKKYDE
+1351 
-1364 NIGNKSVI
+1364 
-1372 AKGTLTEDITGIVT
+1372 
-1386 TTNRNNCNIYT
+1386 
-1397 YGNSYTYIH
+1397 
-1406 GNITDTAEGER
+1406 
-1417 LVVTKSNV
+1417 VTKSPV
-1425 NVHNLSNS
+1425 NIHNLSNS
-1433 TTSTSGNTYQYTSS
+1433 TTSTSGNTYQYTNT
-1447 NKTDAVGGTRT
+1447 NKTDAVHGNRT
-1458 NITNG
+1458 NITDG
-1463 NVSTTN
+1463 NVSITN
-1469 KANVSITTR
+1469 NDNIDITTR

-1488 RSFTVGKHDSLIVNS
+1488 RSFTVGKHDSLIVSS

-1510 TGEKITQVVSGNIN
+1510 KGEKITQVVSGNIN
-1524 AYTDDTH
+1524 AYTDSTH
-1531 DTRLHTRS
+1531 DTRLNTRGA
-1539 TYVETVHTYIG
+1539 YVETVHAYIG

-1555 YISGNYSVGLGQG
+1555 VINGNYSVGLGQG
-1568 IKISSYTNVST
+1568 IKVSSDTNVST
-1579 GKYNKDEA
+1579 GKFNKDEA

-1603 AFWISQGT
+1603 AFWISQGN
-1611 TAGTNGVAYFSNNTY
+1611 TAGTNGVGYFSNNTY
-1626 VYGNTYDPGQYPNN
+1626 VYGNTYDPGQYTSDKD

-1663 KTVND
+1663 KTMDD
-1668 KFNTFGTGTYF
+1668 KFDTFGTGTYF

-1708 WPIVKHQYVLP
+1708 WPTIKHQYVLP

-1753 QIAGI
+1753 QIAKI
-1758 QISTGSWQVFKND
+1758 EISTGSWQVFKND
-1771 GSTYTLANIKHQ
+1771 GTTYTLTDIIHQ
-1783 SNSITNIKVEY
+1783 SNSITNLKVEY

-1799 WSGTWKWTVNN
+1799 WSGTWKWTVSN

-1837 PVLSG
+1837 PVLG
-1842 NESGNWSQICYETIY
+1842 DNGSGNWSQICYETIY

-1871 YAASS
+1871 YAATS
-1876 NGSRHLGSIVPASG
+1876 NGTTHLGSIVPASG
-1890 KDNRSCSVSWAT
+1890 KDNRSCAVNWAT

-1917 GLNIGVMKT
+1917 GLNINVMKT
-1926 KTTKDITKR
+1926 KTTKDIIKR
-1935 SWEIYYNSDSSHCF
+1935 SWEIYYESDSSNCF

-1958 NIATIKKNGVEIIT
+1958 EISTIKKNGVEIIT
-1972 SSFLKVGAV
+1972 SSFLKVGTV

-1994 VYRSGVGAAGMSIT
+1994 IYRSGVGTAGMSIT

>member
-113 GTAKNKYGFVPD
+113 GTAQNKYGFVPD

-217 TASGNYSHAEGDR
+217 IASGN
-230 TMSAGTSTHAEGT
+230 
-243 NTSAY
+243 
-248 SIASHAEGGGTTASG
+248 
-263 NYSHAEGGGTTAS
+263 
-276 GEDSHAE
+276 
-283 GGGTTA
+283 
-289 SGPYSHAEGNSTY
+289 
-302 ANGDYSHAEG
+302 
-312 SRTMS
+312 
-317 AGTSTHAEGT
+317 
-327 YTSAYSIASHAE
+327 
-339 GYGTNASG
+339 
-347 DQSHAE
+347 
-353 GNTTKATG
+353 
-361 ANSHAEGNGTY
+361 
-372 ANGENS
+372 
-378 HAEGGG
+378 
-384 TLAYSIGSHAEGG
+384 
-397 GTTASG
+397 
-403 PYSHAEG
+403 
-410 GGTIASG
+410 
-417 HYSHAEGGGTTAS
+417 
-430 GNQSHTEGYT
+430 
-440 TKATGAN
+440 
-447 SHAEGNS
+447 
-454 TKATGDQS
+454 QS

-473 NQSHAEGNA
+473 GCSHAEGSGTTANGYSSHTEGNA
-482 TKATGANSHAEG
+482 TIVSAVNAHAEG
-494 IFTYVHST
+494 NSTYVHST

-530 KNSHSGGEATA
+530 ENSHSGGEATA

-549 GVKRTLASGANSIA
+549 GIKETLASGSNSIA
-563 LVSGTASGSNSIA
+563 LVSGTASGYSSVAIKGTASGSNSIA
-576 FTGTASGNSSI
+576 LTGTASGSNSIALSGTASGIGSI

-593 SGSNSVSI
+593 SGIGSVSV

-632 ATGQQS
+632 ASGQQS

-663 SFAVNNSTAS
+663 SFAVNNSTSS
-673 GINSASTNKGN
+673 GINSTSTNKGI
-684 ASGENSIST
+684 ASGENSISA

-706 NNGNASGE
+706 NSGNASGE

-726 KGSVAIGL
+726 KGSIAIGL

-767 GDQSHAEGIVTTTNG
+767 GDQSHTEGIVTTTNG

-840 NDKRHNVVGIYHNG
+840 EDNRHNVVGIYHNG

-865 HNTGYFKTTVDGNH
+865 HNTGYFKTTVDGSH

-911 LNGTSDT
+911 FNGTSDT
-918 RITGATY
+918 RTTGATY

-958 YIGEYLG
+958 YIGESLG

-1019 PVHGGTSVTTTIKG
+1019 PVHNGTSVTITIKG

-1059 TNVTGSTNL
+1059 VNVTGSTDL

-1078 STNLDLNKTHIHTT
+1078 VTNLDLNETHIHVT
-1092 NELCIKSNTNTYFKG
+1092 NDLCIKSNTNTYFKG
-1107 ATNTYL
+1107 ATNTYV
-1113 GKDQEGYKGTN
+1113 GKDQEGNKGTN
-1124 FYVSSSNTGDLTSP
+1124 FYVTSSTLGYLTSP
-1138 NISLNAS
+1138 TISLNAS

-1201 ERLVVTKGSINIHN
+1201 ERLVVTKSNVNVHN
-1215 LNNSNTYT
+1215 LSNSNTST

-1233 NKTDTVSGT
+1233 NKTDTV
-1242 ITINCNTINENST
+1242 
-1255 TSNKTTNTNNE
+1255 
-1266 TVTGNSTT
+1266 
-1274 NVTGSTNL
+1274 
-1282 TTGSLNITSG
+1282 
-1292 VTNLNLNKT
+1292 
-1301 HIHVTN
+1301 
-1307 DLCIKSSTNTYFKG
+1307 
-1321 ATNTYVGKDQE
+1321 
-1332 GNKGTNFYVTSST
+1332 
-1345 LGDLTS
+1345 
-1351 PSISLNASKKYDE
+1351 
-1364 NIGNKSVI
+1364 
-1372 AKGTLTEDITGIVT
+1372 
-1386 TTNRNNCNIYT
+1386 
-1397 YGNSYTYIH
+1397 
-1406 GNITDTAEGER
+1406 
-1417 LVVTKSNV
+1417 
-1425 NVHNLSNS
+1425 
-1433 TTSTSGNTYQYTSS
+1433 
-1447 NKTDAVGGTRT
+1447 GGTRT
-1458 NITNG
+1458 NITDG
-1463 NVSTTN
+1463 NISTTN

-1488 RSFTVGKHDSLIVNS
+1488 RSFTVGKHDSLTVSS

-1510 TGEKITQVVSGNIN
+1510 TGENITQVISGNIN

-1531 DTRLHTRS
+1531 DTRLNTRS
-1539 TYVETVHTYIG
+1539 TYIETVHTYIG

-1555 YISGNYSVGLGQG
+1555 YISGNYSIGLGQG
-1568 IKISSYTNVST
+1568 IKVSSDTNVT
-1579 GKYNKDEA
+1579 VGKYNKDEA

-1603 AFWISQGT
+1603 AFWISKGT
-1611 TAGTNGVAYFSNNTY
+1611 TAGTDGVGYFSNNTY
-1626 VYGNTYDPGQYPNN
+1626 VYANTYDPGQYPNN

-1657 SYTYLY
+1657 SYTHLY
-1663 KTVND
+1663 NTIDD
-1668 KFNTFGTGTYF
+1668 KFATFGTGTYF
-1679 TKSIDPFTY
+1679 TYSIDGLTY
-1688 TPVSYTLHYTT
+1688 TPTTNVLHWKTQIFDKANNNWPKQSYSFTFT
-1699 QTFNNKENS
+1699 QANHTN
-1708 WPIVKHQYVLP
+1708 
-1719 QAIPGALENDNSG
+1719 
-1732 MAGLMSARD
+1732 AGVMSAED
-1741 KARLDSIWEGDK
+1741 KRRLDSIKGFTYDNGNTHEYNFNENHTKGDNLHSFHINTDGTIGYTGWTQGFK
-1753 QIAGI
+1753 YTNNASTVTLSYTHYTGNDSSINIPVLNDGNTINQGSANASKAGI
-1758 QISTGSWQVFKND
+1758 VTADQYNKIVSRLTYLEKWCMWQSGLPNNK
-1771 GSTYTLANIKHQ
+1771 STYI
-1783 SNSITNIKVEY
+1783 
-1794 GFKVK
+1794 
-1799 WSGTWKWTVNN
+1799 WSGTLAQFNSLTSKPEN
-1810 QKNAEECKGAWGT
+1810 T
-1823 TLPAVNTNSSTYTS
+1823 TF
-1837 PVLSG
+1837 
-1842 NESGNWSQICYETIY
+1842 
-1857 AAKRGLIISGYPDD
+1857 IIS
-1871 YAASS
+1871 
-1876 NGSRHLGSIVPASG
+1876 N
-1890 KDNRSCSVSWAT
+1890 
-1902 YRLLFYGMCTQAEAD
+1902 
-1917 GLNIGVMKT
+1917 
-1926 KTTKDITKR
+1926 
-1935 SWEIYYNSDSSHCF
+1935 
-1949 FMAYPAAFG
+1949 
-1958 NIATIKKNGVEIIT
+1958 
-1972 SSFLKVGAV
+1972 
-1981 NYTNGAGYTQQYY
+1981 
-1994 VYRSGVGAAGMSIT
+1994 
-2008 IS
+2008 

>member
-51 GANNG
+51 GTNNG

-67 AVPYVNEDDKRK
+67 AVPYVNEDDNRK

-113 GTAKNKYGFVPD
+113 GTVQNKYGFVPD

-165 WYDSYTK
+165 WYDSYIMSRK
-172 SKTYA
+172 YA
-177 NGLECPDGVYF
+177 DGLECPDGTYF

-217 TASGNYSHAEGDR
+217 TASGN
-230 TMSAGTSTHAEGT
+230 
-243 NTSAY
+243 
-248 SIASHAEGGGTTASG
+248 
-263 NYSHAEGGGTTAS
+263 
-276 GEDSHAE
+276 
-283 GGGTTA
+283 
-289 SGPYSHAEGNSTY
+289 
-302 ANGDYSHAEG
+302 
-312 SRTMS
+312 
-317 AGTSTHAEGT
+317 
-327 YTSAYSIASHAE
+327 
-339 GYGTNASG
+339 
-347 DQSHAE
+347 QSHAE
-353 GNTTKATG
+353 GESTIASG
-361 ANSHAEGNGTY
+361 
-372 ANGENS
+372 
-378 HAEGGG
+378 
-384 TLAYSIGSHAEGG
+384 IGSHAEGTG
-397 GTTASG
+397 TRASGVDSHAEGAGTRASGVDSHAEGAGTTASG
-403 PYSHAEG
+403 DY
-410 GGTIASG
+410 
-417 HYSHAEGGGTTAS
+417 
-430 GNQSHTEGYT
+430 SHTEGNST
-440 TKATGAN
+440 IVSAAN
-447 SHAEGNS
+447 AHAEGRS
-454 TKATGDQS
+454 
-462 HAEGGGTTASG
+462 
-473 NQSHAEGNA
+473 
-482 TKATGANSHAEG
+482 
-494 IFTYVHST
+494 TYVHST
-502 AENSHAEGTGSYTK
+502 AENSHAEGIGSYTK

-549 GVKRTLASGANSIA
+549 GVKGTLASGVNSIA
-563 LVSGTASGSNSIA
+563 LVSGTASGDSSVAVKGTASGSNAIA

-607 TDSIAIGQGAI
+607 TDSIAIGQGSV
-618 AETGQGAM
+618 AETGQCAM

-653 MNASSASNTQ
+653 MNASSATNTQ
-663 SFAVNNSTAS
+663 SFAVNNSTAL
-673 GINSASTNKGN
+673 GINSTSINKGT

-734 GTIASGEYSLSN
+734 GTVAKGEYSLAQ
-746 GHETRA
+746 GHESKA

-767 GDQSHAEGIVTTTNG
+767 RDQSHTEGIVTTTNG
-782 LASHAEGQGSTTGTN
+782 LASHAEGQGSITGTN

-835 GNGTA
+835 GNGTTED
-840 NDKRHNVVGIYHNG
+840 NRHNVVGIYHNG
-854 DINIEGPNTTN
+854 DINIEGQNTTN
-865 HNTGYFKTTVDGNH
+865 HNTGYFKTTVDGSH

-890 IGTTG
+890 IGTAT

-911 LNGTSDT
+911 FNGTSDT

-925 EGYGSTFISS
+925 EGYGSTFIS
-935 VTGFK
+935 TTKGAK
-940 SSYAYN
+940 HIYSY
-946 NVFNK
+946 
-951 VNKSSYN
+951 S
-958 YIGEYLG
+958 
-965 TYVSKSISERSDTNV
+965 T
-980 YLSAPK
+980 
-986 ICIHGDTATD
+986 
-996 GTYVDISSDVSY
+996 
-1008 VYGRRHTYIGQ
+1008 TYI
-1019 PVHGGTSVTTTIKG
+1019 HSNG
-1033 NTINEN
+1033 NV
-1039 STTSN
+1039 
-1044 KTTNTNNETV
+1044 TNTT
-1054 TGNST
+1054 
-1059 TNVTGSTNL
+1059 
-1068 TTGSLNITSG
+1068 
-1078 STNLDLNKTHIHTT
+1078 
-1092 NELCIKSNTNTYFKG
+1092 
-1107 ATNTYL
+1107 A
-1113 GKDQEGYKGTN
+1113 GTR
-1124 FYVSSSNTGDLTSP
+1124 T
-1138 NISLNAS
+1138 
-1145 TKYDENVGNKSLT
+1145 
-1158 ATGTLNED
+1158 
-1166 ITGVVTTTNRNN
+1166 
-1178 CNIYTYGNSYTY
+1178 
-1190 VHGNITDTAEG
+1190 NITDGYVSETNKA
-1201 ERLVVTKGSINIHN
+1201 SIG
-1215 LNNSNTYT
+1215 TYT
-1223 SGNTYQYTSG
+1223 TGTTYQYT
-1233 NKTDTVSGT
+1233 
-1242 ITINCNTINENST
+1242 
-1255 TSNKTTNTNNE
+1255 
-1266 TVTGNSTT
+1266 TG
-1274 NVTGSTNL
+1274 
-1282 TTGSLNITSG
+1282 
-1292 VTNLNLNKT
+1292 
-1301 HIHVTN
+1301 
-1307 DLCIKSSTNTYFKG
+1307 
-1321 ATNTYVGKDQE
+1321 A
-1332 GNKGTNFYVTSST
+1332 
-1345 LGDLTS
+1345 
-1351 PSISLNASKKYDE
+1351 
-1364 NIGNKSVI
+1364 
-1372 AKGTLTEDITGIVT
+1372 
-1386 TTNRNNCNIYT
+1386 
-1397 YGNSYTYIH
+1397 
-1406 GNITDTAEGER
+1406 
-1417 LVVTKSNV
+1417 
-1425 NVHNLSNS
+1425 
-1433 TTSTSGNTYQYTSS
+1433 
-1447 NKTDAVGGTRT
+1447 KTDAVGGTRT
-1458 NITNG
+1458 NITDGYVSETNKASIGTYTTGTTYQYTNTNKTDAVHGTRTNITDG

-1469 KANVSITTR
+1469 KSNVSITTR

-1488 RSFTVGKHDSLIVNS
+1488 RSVTIGKHDSLIVSS
-1503 GGRTEKI
+1503 GGRTDKI
-1510 TGEKITQVVSGNIN
+1510 TGEKITQVISGNIN

-1531 DTRLHTRS
+1531 DARLHTRS
-1539 TYVETVHTYIG
+1539 TYIETVHAYIG
-1550 DKTNT
+1550 DKANT
-1555 YISGNYSVGLGQG
+1555 VINGNYSIGLGQG
-1568 IKISSYTNVST
+1568 IKVSSGTNTTV
-1579 GKYNKDEA
+1579 GKHNKDEA

-1603 AFWISQGT
+1603 AFWISQGN
-1611 TAGTNGVAYFSNNTY
+1611 TAGTNGVGYFSNNTY
-1626 VYGNTYDPGQYPNN
+1626 VYGNTYDPGQYPSDKD
-1640 KEDKSWSAVV
+1640 KEDKSWSVVV

-1663 KTVND
+1663 KTMND
-1668 KFNTFGTGTYF
+1668 KFDTFGTGTYF

-1708 WPIVKHQYVLP
+1708 WPTVKHQYVLP

-1758 QISTGSWQVFKND
+1758 EISTGSWQVFKND
-1771 GSTYTLANIKHQ
+1771 GSTYTLANIIHQ
-1783 SNSITNIKVEY
+1783 SNSITNLKVEY

-1799 WSGTWKWTVNN
+1799 WSGTWKWTVSN
-1810 QKNAEECKGAWGT
+1810 QKNAEECKGTWGT

-1842 NESGNWSQICYETIY
+1842 NGTGNWSQICYETIY

-1876 NGSRHLGSIVPASG
+1876 NGTKHLGSIVPASG

-1917 GLNIGVMKT
+1917 GLKIDVMKT
-1926 KTTKDITKR
+1926 KTTKDITRK
-1935 SWEIYYNSDSSHCF
+1935 SWTINYTSDSSHCF
-1949 FMAYPAAFG
+1949 FMAYPAEFG
-1958 NIATIKKNGVEIIT
+1958 NISTIKKNGVEIIT
-1972 SSFLKVGAV
+1972 SSFLKVGVV
-1981 NYTNGAGYTQQYY
+1981 NYTNGAGYTQQYN

>member
-113 GTAKNKYGFVPD
+113 GTAQNKYGFVPD

-188 PTTSYAEI
+188 PTNSYAEI
-196 FNDYTHNVATGIFS
+196 FNDYTHNVATGNFS
-210 HAEGGGT
+210 HSEGKQ
-217 TASGNYSHAEGDR
+217 
-230 TMSAGTSTHAEGT
+230 
-243 NTSAY
+243 NTV
-248 SIASHAEGGGTTASG
+248 
-263 NYSHAEGGGTTAS
+263 N
-276 GEDSHAE
+276 GE
-283 GGGTTA
+283 
-289 SGPYSHAEGNSTY
+289 
-302 ANGDYSHAEG
+302 
-312 SRTMS
+312 
-317 AGTSTHAEGT
+317 
-327 YTSAYSIASHAE
+327 ASHAE
-339 GYGTNASG
+339 GYGNTINAIHAHAEGHTNTVSADDSHAEGQGNSVSG
-347 DQSHAE
+347 EYAHAEGYHTNVLSNAGHAE
-353 GNTTKATG
+353 GNTTIVSAVN
-361 ANSHAEGNGTY
+361 A
-372 ANGENS
+372 
-378 HAEGGG
+378 
-384 TLAYSIGSHAEGG
+384 
-397 GTTASG
+397 
-403 PYSHAEG
+403 
-410 GGTIASG
+410 
-417 HYSHAEGGGTTAS
+417 
-430 GNQSHTEGYT
+430 
-440 TKATGAN
+440 
-447 SHAEGNS
+447 HAEGNS
-454 TKATGDQS
+454 
-462 HAEGGGTTASG
+462 
-473 NQSHAEGNA
+473 
-482 TKATGANSHAEG
+482 
-494 IFTYVHST
+494 TYVHST

-549 GVKRTLASGANSIA
+549 GVKGTLASGVNSIA

-576 FTGTASGNSSI
+576 FTGTASGENSI

-607 TDSIAIGQGAI
+607 TDSVAIGQGSI

-653 MNASSASNTQ
+653 MNASSATNTQ
-663 SFAVNNSTAS
+663 SFAVNNSTSS
-673 GINSASTNKGN
+673 GINSASTNKGT

-734 GTIASGEYSLSN
+734 GTIASGEYSLSH

-752 NNHDSHAEGYGTNAS
+752 NNHDSHAEGYGTHANR
-767 GDQSHAEGIVTTTNG
+767 DQSHTEGIVTTTNG

-797 ATAAHAEGSYTIA
+797 ATAAHVEGSYTIA

-865 HNTGYFKTTVDGNH
+865 HNTGYFKTTVDGSH

-890 IGTTG
+890 IGTAN

-911 LNGTSDT
+911 FNGTSDT
-918 RITGATY
+918 RTTGATY

-996 GTYVDISSDVSY
+996 GTYIDISSDVSY

-1068 TTGSLNITSG
+1068 ITGSLNITSG

-1113 GKDQEGYKGTN
+1113 GKDQEGNKGTN
-1124 FYVSSSNTGDLTSP
+1124 FYVTSSNTGDLTSP

-1201 ERLVVTKGSINIHN
+1201 ERLVVTK
-1215 LNNSNTYT
+1215 
-1223 SGNTYQYTSG
+1223 
-1233 NKTDTVSGT
+1233 
-1242 ITINCNTINENST
+1242 
-1255 TSNKTTNTNNE
+1255 
-1266 TVTGNSTT
+1266 
-1274 NVTGSTNL
+1274 
-1282 TTGSLNITSG
+1282 
-1292 VTNLNLNKT
+1292 
-1301 HIHVTN
+1301 
-1307 DLCIKSSTNTYFKG
+1307 
-1321 ATNTYVGKDQE
+1321 
-1332 GNKGTNFYVTSST
+1332 
-1345 LGDLTS
+1345 
-1351 PSISLNASKKYDE
+1351 
-1364 NIGNKSVI
+1364 
-1372 AKGTLTEDITGIVT
+1372 
-1386 TTNRNNCNIYT
+1386 
-1397 YGNSYTYIH
+1397 
-1406 GNITDTAEGER
+1406 
-1417 LVVTKSNV
+1417 SNV

-1433 TTSTSGNTYQYTSS
+1433 TTSTSGNTYQYTSA
-1447 NKTDAVGGTRT
+1447 NKTDAVGGART
-1458 NITNG
+1458 NITDG
-1463 NVSTTN
+1463 NVSITN

-1488 RSFTVGKHDSLIVNS
+1488 RSFTVGKHDSLTVSS

-1510 TGEKITQVVSGNIN
+1510 TGAKITQVVSGNIN
-1524 AYTDDTH
+1524 AYTDDNH

-1568 IKISSYTNVST
+1568 IKVSSNTNVST

-1593 IGTSDTNRKN
+1593 IGISDTNRKN

-1626 VYGNTYDPGQYPNN
+1626 VYGNTYDPSQYPNN

-1663 KTVND
+1663 NTVND

-1708 WPIVKHQYVLP
+1708 WPIVKHQYVLS

-1771 GSTYTLANIKHQ
+1771 DSTYTLANIKHQ

-1823 TLPAVNTNSSTYTS
+1823 TLPPVNTNSSTYTS

-1876 NGSRHLGSIVPASG
+1876 NGSKHLGSIVPASG

-1917 GLNIGVMKT
+1917 GLNIGIMKT

-1935 SWEIYYNSDSSHCF
+1935 SWTINYTSDSSHCF

-1958 NIATIKKNGVEIIT
+1958 NISTIKKNGVEIIT
-1972 SSFLKVGAV
+1972 SSFIKVGAV
-1981 NYTNGAGYTQQYY
+1981 NYTNGAGFTQQYY

>member
-1 MAVKPIGT
+1 MG
-9 TALTWG
+9 
-15 SLLGRGNREPIDAT
+15 
-29 QLNYSYTDLLWE
+29 
-41 LNQRTVSYQI
+41 
-51 GANNG
+51 
-56 GSGNYYVGLIT
+56 
-67 AVPYVNEDDKRK
+67 
-79 DSHYTVDANGNKKLE
+79 
-94 TIDMKGPW
+94 
-102 YVSYKGTDKGR
+102 
-113 GTAKNKYGFVPD
+113 
-125 GNPNT
+125 
-130 YYADR
+130 
-135 IVLKQEMDY
+135 
-144 TLDNGFVRKT
+144 
-154 QLGTYYTGVGH
+154 
-165 WYDSYTK
+165 
-172 SKTYA
+172 
-177 NGLECPDGVYF
+177 
-188 PTTSYAEI
+188 
-196 FNDYTHNVATGIFS
+196 
-210 HAEGGGT
+210 
-217 TASGNYSHAEGDR
+217 
-230 TMSAGTSTHAEGT
+230 
-243 NTSAY
+243 
-248 SIASHAEGGGTTASG
+248 
-263 NYSHAEGGGTTAS
+263 
-276 GEDSHAE
+276 
-283 GGGTTA
+283 
-289 SGPYSHAEGNSTY
+289 
-302 ANGDYSHAEG
+302 
-312 SRTMS
+312 
-317 AGTSTHAEGT
+317 
-327 YTSAYSIASHAE
+327 
-339 GYGTNASG
+339 
-347 DQSHAE
+347 
-353 GNTTKATG
+353 
-361 ANSHAEGNGTY
+361 
-372 ANGENS
+372 
-378 HAEGGG
+378 
-384 TLAYSIGSHAEGG
+384 
-397 GTTASG
+397 
-403 PYSHAEG
+403 
-410 GGTIASG
+410 
-417 HYSHAEGGGTTAS
+417 
-430 GNQSHTEGYT
+430 
-440 TKATGAN
+440 
-447 SHAEGNS
+447 
-454 TKATGDQS
+454 
-462 HAEGGGTTASG
+462 
-473 NQSHAEGNA
+473 
-482 TKATGANSHAEG
+482 
-494 IFTYVHST
+494 
-502 AENSHAEGTGSYTK
+502 
-516 GVNAHAENSSYANG
+516 
-530 KNSHSGGEATA
+530 
-541 GGVNSFAH
+541 
-549 GVKRTLASGANSIA
+549 
-563 LVSGTASGSNSIA
+563 
-576 FTGTASGNSSI
+576 
-587 SLDGTA
+587 
-593 SGSNSVSI
+593 
-601 QGTAKS
+601 
-607 TDSIAIGQGAI
+607 
-618 AETGQGAM
+618 
-626 ALIKGH
+626 LIKGH

-653 MNASSASNTQ
+653 MNASSATNTQ

-673 GINSASTNKGN
+673 GINSTSTNKGT

-767 GDQSHAEGIVTTTNG
+767 GDQSHTEGIVTTTNG

-835 GNGTA
+835 GNGTD

-865 HNTGYFKTTVDGNH
+865 HNTGYFKTTVDGSH

-946 NVFNK
+946 NAFNK

-958 YIGEYLG
+958 YIGESLG

-1019 PVHGGTSVTTTIKG
+1019 HVHGGTSVTTTIKG
-1033 NTINEN
+1033 
-1039 STTSN
+1039 
-1044 KTTNTNNETV
+1044 
-1054 TGNST
+1054 
-1059 TNVTGSTNL
+1059 
-1068 TTGSLNITSG
+1068 
-1078 STNLDLNKTHIHTT
+1078 
-1092 NELCIKSNTNTYFKG
+1092 
-1107 ATNTYL
+1107 
-1113 GKDQEGYKGTN
+1113 
-1124 FYVSSSNTGDLTSP
+1124 
-1138 NISLNAS
+1138 
-1145 TKYDENVGNKSLT
+1145 
-1158 ATGTLNED
+1158 
-1166 ITGVVTTTNRNN
+1166 
-1178 CNIYTYGNSYTY
+1178 
-1190 VHGNITDTAEG
+1190 
-1201 ERLVVTKGSINIHN
+1201 
-1215 LNNSNTYT
+1215 
-1223 SGNTYQYTSG
+1223 
-1233 NKTDTVSGT
+1233 
-1242 ITINCNTINENST
+1242 NTINENST

-1351 PSISLNASKKYDE
+1351 PSISLNASTKYDE

-1397 YGNSYTYIH
+1397 YGNSYTYVH

-1433 TTSTSGNTYQYTSS
+1433 TTSTSGNTYQYTSA

-1587 SYFAVG
+1587 SYFAIG

-1994 VYRSGVGAAGMSIT
+1994 VYRSGVGSAGMSIT

>member
-1 MAVKPIGT
+1 MAVSTIKT
-9 TALTWG
+9 TQMTWG
-15 SLLGRGNREPIDAT
+15 FLNSRLNREPIDAAS
-29 QLNYSYTDLLWE
+29 LSNSYTDLLWE
-41 LNQRTVSYQI
+41 LNQTSSTYEL
-51 GANNG
+51 GKSNTG
-56 GSGNYYVGLIT
+56 GSSNFYVGLIT
-67 AVPYVNEDDKRK
+67 SVPYVNKGHGKNEDG
-79 DSHYTVDANGNKKLE
+79 SL
-94 TIDMKGPW
+94 KGPW
-102 YVSYKGTDKGR
+102 YVTYCGSDPNEGTG
-113 GTAKNKYGFVPD
+113 KYAFTGHIDDPI
-125 GNPNT
+125 NAANT

-135 IVLKQEMDY
+135 IVLKRELDY
-144 TLDNGFVRKT
+144 ALDKNTVSPLL
-154 QLGTYYTGVGH
+154 LGTYYTGVGH

-172 SKTYA
+172 SKEYRDE
-177 NGLECPDGVYF
+177 NKELPDGVYF

-196 FNDYTHNVATGIFS
+196 FNDYTHNVATGNFS
-210 HAEGGGT
+210 HSEGKQ
-217 TASGNYSHAEGDR
+217 NIV
-230 TMSAGTSTHAEGT
+230 
-243 NTSAY
+243 N
-248 SIASHAEGGGTTASG
+248 
-263 NYSHAEGGGTTAS
+263 
-276 GEDSHAE
+276 GE
-283 GGGTTA
+283 
-289 SGPYSHAEGNSTY
+289 
-302 ANGDYSHAEG
+302 
-312 SRTMS
+312 
-317 AGTSTHAEGT
+317 
-327 YTSAYSIASHAE
+327 ASHAE
-339 GYGTNASG
+339 GYGNTINAIHAHAEGHTNTISADDSHAEGQGNTISG
-347 DQSHAE
+347 KYAHAEGYKNKVQSNAGHAE
-353 GNTTKATG
+353 GNTTTVSAVNAHAEGNFTYVHSN
-361 ANSHAEGNGTY
+361 ADNSHAEGN
-372 ANGENS
+372 
-378 HAEGGG
+378 
-384 TLAYSIGSHAEGG
+384 
-397 GTTASG
+397 
-403 PYSHAEG
+403 
-410 GGTIASG
+410 
-417 HYSHAEGGGTTAS
+417 
-430 GNQSHTEGYT
+430 
-440 TKATGAN
+440 
-447 SHAEGNS
+447 
-454 TKATGDQS
+454 
-462 HAEGGGTTASG
+462 
-473 NQSHAEGNA
+473 
-482 TKATGANSHAEG
+482 
-494 IFTYVHST
+494 
-502 AENSHAEGTGSYTK
+502 GSYTK

-530 KNSHSGGEATA
+530 KNSHSGAEATA

-549 GVKRTLASGANSIA
+549 GIKGTLASGVNSIA
-563 LVSGTASGSNSIA
+563 LVSGTASGDSSVAVKGTASGSNAIA
-576 FTGTASGNSSI
+576 FTGTASGNNSI

-593 SGSNSVSI
+593 SGVNSVSI

-607 TDSIAIGQGAI
+607 TDSVAIGQGSI

-626 ALIKGH
+626 GLIKGH

-653 MNASSASNTQ
+653 MNSSSASNTQ

-673 GINSASTNKGN
+673 GVNSASINKGN
-684 ASGENSIST
+684 ASAENSIST

-706 NNGNASGE
+706 NNGTASGE
-714 GSVAMNYSKATG
+714 GSVAMNYGKADG

-734 GTIASGEYSLSN
+734 GTVAKGEYSLAQ
-746 GHETRA
+746 GHESRA

-767 GDQSHAEGIVTTTNG
+767 RDQSHTEGIVTTTNG

-797 ATAAHAEGSYTIA
+797 ATASHAEGSYTIA

-840 NDKRHNVVGIYHNG
+840 EDNRHNVVGIYHNG

-865 HNTGYFKTTVDGNH
+865 HNTGYFKTTVDGSH

-911 LNGTSDT
+911 FNGTSDT
-918 RITGATY
+918 RTTGATY

-951 VNKSSYN
+951 VDKSSYN
-958 YIGEYLG
+958 YVGESLG

-980 YLSAPK
+980 YLSSPK

-996 GTYVDISSDVSY
+996 GTYIDISSDVSY

-1019 PVHGGTSVTTTIKG
+1019 PVHSGTSVTTTIKG

-1059 TNVTGSTNL
+1059 INVTESTNL

-1078 STNLDLNKTHIHTT
+1078 VTNLDLNKTHIHVT
-1092 NELCIKSNTNTYFKG
+1092 NDLCIKSSTNTYFKG
-1107 ATNTYL
+1107 VTNTYI
-1113 GKDQEGYKGTN
+1113 GKDQEGNKGTN
-1124 FYVSSSNTGDLTSP
+1124 FYVTSANTGDLTSP

-1145 TKYDENVGNKSLT
+1145 TKYDENVGNKSVIAKGSLT
-1158 ATGTLNED
+1158 ED
-1166 ITGVVTTTNRNN
+1166 ITGIVTTTNRNN
-1178 CNIYTYGNSYTY
+1178 YNIYTYGNSYTY
-1190 VHGNITDTAEG
+1190 VHGNITDT
-1201 ERLVVTKGSINIHN
+1201 I
-1215 LNNSNTYT
+1215 
-1223 SGNTYQYTSG
+1223 
-1233 NKTDTVSGT
+1233 
-1242 ITINCNTINENST
+1242 
-1255 TSNKTTNTNNE
+1255 
-1266 TVTGNSTT
+1266 
-1274 NVTGSTNL
+1274 
-1282 TTGSLNITSG
+1282 
-1292 VTNLNLNKT
+1292 
-1301 HIHVTN
+1301 
-1307 DLCIKSSTNTYFKG
+1307 
-1321 ATNTYVGKDQE
+1321 
-1332 GNKGTNFYVTSST
+1332 
-1345 LGDLTS
+1345 
-1351 PSISLNASKKYDE
+1351 
-1364 NIGNKSVI
+1364 
-1372 AKGTLTEDITGIVT
+1372 
-1386 TTNRNNCNIYT
+1386 
-1397 YGNSYTYIH
+1397 
-1406 GNITDTAEGER
+1406 EGER
-1417 LVVTKSNV
+1417 LVVTKSHI

-1458 NITNG
+1458 NITDG
-1463 NVSTTN
+1463 KVSVTN
-1469 KANVSITTR
+1469 KVNVNITTG

-1510 TGEKITQVVSGNIN
+1510 TGEKIVQVVSGNIN
-1524 AYTDDTH
+1524 AYTDDSH

-1539 TYVETVHTYIG
+1539 TYIETVHTFIG
-1550 DKTNT
+1550 DNTNT
-1555 YISGNYSVGLGQG
+1555 AINGNYSVGLGQG
-1568 IKISSYTNVST
+1568 IKVSSNTNVST
-1579 GKYNKDEA
+1579 GKFNKDEA

-1603 AFWISQGT
+1603 AFWISQGN
-1611 TAGTNGVAYFSNNTY
+1611 TAGTNGVGYFSNNTY
-1626 VYGNTYDPGQYPNN
+1626 VYGNTYDPSQYPNN
-1640 KEDKSWSAVV
+1640 KEDKSWSTVV

-1663 KTVND
+1663 KTIND

-1708 WPIVKHQYVLP
+1708 WPTVKHQYVLP

-1771 GSTYTLANIKHQ
+1771 GSTTYTLTNIKHQ
-1783 SNSITNIKVEY
+1783 SNSITNLKVEY
-1794 GFKVK
+1794 GFKIK
-1799 WSGTWKWTVNN
+1799 WSGTWKWTINN

-1837 PVLSG
+1837 PLLSG
-1842 NESGNWSQICYETIY
+1842 NGTGNWSQICHETIY

-1871 YAASS
+1871 YASSS
-1876 NGSRHLGSIVPASG
+1876 NGTRHLGSIVPASG

-1917 GLNIGVMKT
+1917 GLKIDVMKT
-1926 KTTKDITKR
+1926 KTTKDITGK
-1935 SWEIYYNSDSSHCF
+1935 SWTINYTSDSSHCF
-1949 FMAYPAAFG
+1949 FMAYPAEFG
-1958 NIATIKKNGVEIIT
+1958 NISTIKKNGVEIIT
-1972 SSFLKVGAV
+1972 SSFIKVGAV
-1981 NYTNGAGYTQQYY
+1981 NYTNGAGYTQQYN

>member
-196 FNDYTHNVATGIFS
+196 FNDYTHNVATGNFS
-210 HAEGGGT
+210 HSEGKQ
-217 TASGNYSHAEGDR
+217 
-230 TMSAGTSTHAEGT
+230 
-243 NTSAY
+243 NTV
-248 SIASHAEGGGTTASG
+248 
-263 NYSHAEGGGTTAS
+263 N
-276 GEDSHAE
+276 GE
-283 GGGTTA
+283 
-289 SGPYSHAEGNSTY
+289 
-302 ANGDYSHAEG
+302 
-312 SRTMS
+312 
-317 AGTSTHAEGT
+317 
-327 YTSAYSIASHAE
+327 ASHAE
-339 GYGTNASG
+339 GYGNTINAIHAHAEGHTNTISADDSHAEGHGNSVSG
-347 DQSHAE
+347 EYAHVEGYHTNVLSNAGHAE
-353 GNTTKATG
+353 GNTTIVSAVN
-361 ANSHAEGNGTY
+361 A
-372 ANGENS
+372 
-378 HAEGGG
+378 
-384 TLAYSIGSHAEGG
+384 
-397 GTTASG
+397 
-403 PYSHAEG
+403 
-410 GGTIASG
+410 
-417 HYSHAEGGGTTAS
+417 
-430 GNQSHTEGYT
+430 
-440 TKATGAN
+440 
-447 SHAEGNS
+447 HAEGNS
-454 TKATGDQS
+454 
-462 HAEGGGTTASG
+462 
-473 NQSHAEGNA
+473 
-482 TKATGANSHAEG
+482 
-494 IFTYVHST
+494 TYVHST
-502 AENSHAEGTGSYTK
+502 AENSHTEGTGSYTK

-549 GVKRTLASGANSIA
+549 GVKGTLASGANSIA

-607 TDSIAIGQGAI
+607 TDSVAIGQGSI

-638 LATNASSASGTNSVA
+638 LATNTSSASGTNSVA

-673 GINSASTNKGN
+673 GINSASTNKGT

-693 NISTATGVNSAAL
+693 NISTATGVNSTAL

-767 GDQSHAEGIVTTTNG
+767 GDQSHTEGIVTTTNG

-854 DINIEGPNTTN
+854 DINIESPNTTN
-865 HNTGYFKTTVDGNH
+865 HNTGYFKTTVDGSH

-918 RITGATY
+918 RIIGATY

-1113 GKDQEGYKGTN
+1113 GKDQEGNKGTN
-1124 FYVSSSNTGDLTSP
+1124 FYVTSSTLGDLTSP

-1145 TKYDENVGNKSLT
+1145 TKYDENIGNKSVI
-1158 ATGTLNED
+1158 AKGTLTED
-1166 ITGVVTTTNRNN
+1166 ITGIVTTTNRNN

-1233 NKTDTVSGT
+1233 NKTDTVG
-1242 ITINCNTINENST
+1242 
-1255 TSNKTTNTNNE
+1255 
-1266 TVTGNSTT
+1266 
-1274 NVTGSTNL
+1274 
-1282 TTGSLNITSG
+1282 
-1292 VTNLNLNKT
+1292 
-1301 HIHVTN
+1301 
-1307 DLCIKSSTNTYFKG
+1307 G
-1321 ATNTYVGKDQE
+1321 A
-1332 GNKGTNFYVTSST
+1332 
-1345 LGDLTS
+1345 
-1351 PSISLNASKKYDE
+1351 
-1364 NIGNKSVI
+1364 
-1372 AKGTLTEDITGIVT
+1372 
-1386 TTNRNNCNIYT
+1386 
-1397 YGNSYTYIH
+1397 
-1406 GNITDTAEGER
+1406 
-1417 LVVTKSNV
+1417 
-1425 NVHNLSNS
+1425 
-1433 TTSTSGNTYQYTSS
+1433 
-1447 NKTDAVGGTRT
+1447 RT
-1458 NITNG
+1458 NITDG

-1510 TGEKITQVVSGNIN
+1510 TGENITQVVSGNIN
-1524 AYTDDTH
+1524 SYTDDTH

-1626 VYGNTYDPGQYPNN
+1626 VYGNTYDPSQYPNN

-1657 SYTYLY
+1657 SYTHLY
-1663 KTVND
+1663 NTIDD
-1668 KFNTFGTGTYF
+1668 KFATFGTGTYF
-1679 TKSIDPFTY
+1679 TYSIDGLTY
-1688 TPVSYTLHYTT
+1688 TPTTNVLHWKTQIFDKANNNWPKQSYSFTFT
-1699 QTFNNKENS
+1699 QANHTN
-1708 WPIVKHQYVLP
+1708 
-1719 QAIPGALENDNSG
+1719 
-1732 MAGLMSARD
+1732 AGVMSAED
-1741 KARLDSIWEGDK
+1741 KRRLDSIKGFTYNNGNTHEYNFNENHTKGDNLHSFHINTDGTIGYTGWTQGFK
-1753 QIAGI
+1753 YTNNASTVTLSYTHYTGNNSSINIPVLNDGNTINQGSANASKAGI
-1758 QISTGSWQVFKND
+1758 VTADQYNKIVSRLTYLEKWCMWQSGLPNNK
-1771 GSTYTLANIKHQ
+1771 STYI
-1783 SNSITNIKVEY
+1783 
-1794 GFKVK
+1794 
-1799 WSGTWKWTVNN
+1799 WSGTLSQFNSLTSKPEN
-1810 QKNAEECKGAWGT
+1810 T
-1823 TLPAVNTNSSTYTS
+1823 TF
-1837 PVLSG
+1837 
-1842 NESGNWSQICYETIY
+1842 
-1857 AAKRGLIISGYPDD
+1857 IIS
-1871 YAASS
+1871 
-1876 NGSRHLGSIVPASG
+1876 N
-1890 KDNRSCSVSWAT
+1890 
-1902 YRLLFYGMCTQAEAD
+1902 
-1917 GLNIGVMKT
+1917 
-1926 KTTKDITKR
+1926 
-1935 SWEIYYNSDSSHCF
+1935 
-1949 FMAYPAAFG
+1949 
-1958 NIATIKKNGVEIIT
+1958 
-1972 SSFLKVGAV
+1972 
-1981 NYTNGAGYTQQYY
+1981 
-1994 VYRSGVGAAGMSIT
+1994 
-2008 IS
+2008 

>member
-1 MAVKPIGT
+1 MAVSTIKT
-9 TALTWG
+9 TQMTWG
-15 SLLGRGNREPIDAT
+15 FLNSRLNREPIDAAS
-29 QLNYSYTDLLWE
+29 LSNSYTDLLWE
-41 LNQRTVSYQI
+41 LNQTSSTYEL
-51 GANNG
+51 GKSNTG
-56 GSGNYYVGLIT
+56 GSSNFYVGLIT
-67 AVPYVNEDDKRK
+67 SVPYVNKGHGKNEDG
-79 DSHYTVDANGNKKLE
+79 SL
-94 TIDMKGPW
+94 KGPW
-102 YVSYKGTDKGR
+102 YVTYCGSDPNEGTG
-113 GTAKNKYGFVPD
+113 KYAFTGHIDDPI
-125 GNPNT
+125 NAANT

-135 IVLKQEMDY
+135 IVLKRELDY
-144 TLDNGFVRKT
+144 TLDKNTVSPLL
-154 QLGTYYTGVGH
+154 LGTYYTGVGH

-172 SKTYA
+172 SKEYRDE
-177 NGLECPDGVYF
+177 NKELPDGVYF

-196 FNDYTHNVATGIFS
+196 FNDYTHNVATGNFS
-210 HAEGGGT
+210 HSEGKQ
-217 TASGNYSHAEGDR
+217 
-230 TMSAGTSTHAEGT
+230 
-243 NTSAY
+243 NTV
-248 SIASHAEGGGTTASG
+248 
-263 NYSHAEGGGTTAS
+263 N
-276 GEDSHAE
+276 GE
-283 GGGTTA
+283 
-289 SGPYSHAEGNSTY
+289 
-302 ANGDYSHAEG
+302 
-312 SRTMS
+312 
-317 AGTSTHAEGT
+317 
-327 YTSAYSIASHAE
+327 ASHAE
-339 GYGTNASG
+339 GYGNTINAIHAHAEGHTNTISADDSHAEGQGNTISG
-347 DQSHAE
+347 KYAHAEGYKNKVQSNAGHAE
-353 GNTTKATG
+353 GNTTIVSAVN
-361 ANSHAEGNGTY
+361 A
-372 ANGENS
+372 
-378 HAEGGG
+378 
-384 TLAYSIGSHAEGG
+384 
-397 GTTASG
+397 
-403 PYSHAEG
+403 
-410 GGTIASG
+410 
-417 HYSHAEGGGTTAS
+417 
-430 GNQSHTEGYT
+430 
-440 TKATGAN
+440 
-447 SHAEGNS
+447 HAEGNS
-454 TKATGDQS
+454 
-462 HAEGGGTTASG
+462 
-473 NQSHAEGNA
+473 
-482 TKATGANSHAEG
+482 
-494 IFTYVHST
+494 TYVHST
-502 AENSHAEGTGSYTK
+502 AENSHAEGNGSYTK

-530 KNSHSGGEATA
+530 KNSHSGAEATA

-549 GVKRTLASGANSIA
+549 GIKGTLASGVNSIA
-563 LVSGTASGSNSIA
+563 LVSGTASGDSSVTIKGTASGSNAIA
-576 FTGTASGNSSI
+576 FTGTASGNNSI

-593 SGSNSVSI
+593 SGVNSVSI

-607 TDSIAIGQGAI
+607 TDSVAIGQGSI

-626 ALIKGH
+626 GLIKGH

-673 GINSASTNKGN
+673 GINSTSINKGN

-706 NNGNASGE
+706 NDGNASGE
-714 GSVAMNYSKATG
+714 GSVAMNYGKTTG

-734 GTIASGEYSLSN
+734 NTIASGEYSLAQ

-767 GDQSHAEGIVTTTNG
+767 KDQSHAEGIVTTTNG
-782 LASHAEGQGSTTGTN
+782 LASHAEGQGSITGTN

-818 GKYNVSDTEN
+818 GKYNISDTEN

-840 NDKRHNVVGIYHNG
+840 EDNRHNVVGIYHNG
-854 DINIEGPNTTN
+854 DINIEGQNTTN
-865 HNTGYFKTTVDGNH
+865 HNTGYFKTTVDGSH

-890 IGTTG
+890 IGTAA

-911 LNGTSDT
+911 FNGTSDT

-958 YIGEYLG
+958 YIGESLG
-965 TYVSKSISERSDTNV
+965 TYVSQSISERSDTNV

-996 GTYVDISSDVSY
+996 GTYIDISSDVSY
-1008 VYGRRHTYIGQ
+1008 IYGRRHTYIGQ
-1019 PVHGGTSVTTTIKG
+1019 PVHNGTSVTTTIKG

-1059 TNVTGSTNL
+1059 INVTGNTNL

-1078 STNLDLNKTHIHTT
+1078 VTNLNLNKTHIHIT
-1092 NELCIKSNTNTYFKG
+1092 NDLCIKSSTNTYFKG
-1107 ATNTYL
+1107 ATNTYI
-1113 GKDQEGYKGTN
+1113 GKDQEGNKGTN
-1124 FYVSSSNTGDLTSP
+1124 FYVTSTNTGDLTSP

-1145 TKYDENVGNKSLT
+1145 TKYDENVGNKS
-1158 ATGTLNED
+1158 
-1166 ITGVVTTTNRNN
+1166 
-1178 CNIYTYGNSYTY
+1178 
-1190 VHGNITDTAEG
+1190 
-1201 ERLVVTKGSINIHN
+1201 
-1215 LNNSNTYT
+1215 
-1223 SGNTYQYTSG
+1223 
-1233 NKTDTVSGT
+1233 
-1242 ITINCNTINENST
+1242 
-1255 TSNKTTNTNNE
+1255 
-1266 TVTGNSTT
+1266 
-1274 NVTGSTNL
+1274 
-1282 TTGSLNITSG
+1282 
-1292 VTNLNLNKT
+1292 
-1301 HIHVTN
+1301 
-1307 DLCIKSSTNTYFKG
+1307 
-1321 ATNTYVGKDQE
+1321 
-1332 GNKGTNFYVTSST
+1332 
-1345 LGDLTS
+1345 
-1351 PSISLNASKKYDE
+1351 
-1364 NIGNKSVI
+1364 VI

-1386 TTNRNNCNIYT
+1386 TTNRNNYNIYT
-1397 YGNSYTYIH
+1397 YGNSYTYVQ
-1406 GNITDTAEGER
+1406 GNITDTTEGER
-1417 LVVTKSNV
+1417 LVVTKSHV

-1433 TTSTSGNTYQYTSS
+1433 TISTSGNTYQYTSS

-1458 NITNG
+1458 NITDG
-1463 NVSTTN
+1463 NVSVTN
-1469 KANVSITTR
+1469 KVNVNITTS

-1510 TGEKITQVVSGNIN
+1510 TGEKITQVISGNIN

-1531 DTRLHTRS
+1531 DIRLHTRS
-1539 TYVETVHTYIG
+1539 SYIETVHAYIG
-1550 DKTNT
+1550 DNTNT
-1555 YISGNYSVGLGQG
+1555 VINGNYSVGLGQG
-1568 IKISSYTNVST
+1568 IKVSSNTNVST
-1579 GKYNKDEA
+1579 GKFNKDEA

-1603 AFWISQGT
+1603 AFWISQGN
-1611 TAGTNGVAYFSNNTY
+1611 TAGTNGVGYFSNNTY
-1626 VYGNTYDPGQYPNN
+1626 VYGNTYDPSQYPNN
-1640 KEDKSWSAVV
+1640 KEDKSWSTVV

-1663 KTVND
+1663 KTIND

-1708 WPIVKHQYVLP
+1708 WPTVKHQYVLP

-1758 QISTGSWQVFKND
+1758 QISSGSWQVFKND
-1771 GSTYTLANIKHQ
+1771 GSTTYTLANIKHQ
-1783 SNSITNIKVEY
+1783 SNSITNLKVEY
-1794 GFKVK
+1794 GFKIK
-1799 WSGTWKWTVNN
+1799 WSGTWKWTINN

-1837 PVLSG
+1837 PLLSG
-1842 NESGNWSQICYETIY
+1842 NGTGNWSQICHETIY

-1871 YAASS
+1871 YASSS
-1876 NGSRHLGSIVPASG
+1876 NGTRHLGSIVPASG

-1917 GLNIGVMKT
+1917 GLNIDVMKT
-1926 KTTKDITKR
+1926 KTTKDITGK
-1935 SWEIYYNSDSSHCF
+1935 SWTINYTSDSSHCF

-1958 NIATIKKNGVEIIT
+1958 NISTIKKNGVEIIT
-1972 SSFLKVGAV
+1972 SSFIKVGAV
-1981 NYTNGAGYTQQYY
+1981 NYTNGAGFTQQYY

>member
-1 MAVKPIGT
+1 MAVSTIKT
-9 TALTWG
+9 TQMTWG
-15 SLLGRGNREPIDAT
+15 FLNSRLNREPIDAAS
-29 QLNYSYTDLLWE
+29 LSNSYTDLLWE
-41 LNQRTVSYQI
+41 LNQTSSTYEL
-51 GANNG
+51 GKSNTG
-56 GSGNYYVGLIT
+56 GSSNFYVGLIT
-67 AVPYVNEDDKRK
+67 SVPYVNKGHGKNEDG
-79 DSHYTVDANGNKKLE
+79 SL
-94 TIDMKGPW
+94 KGPW
-102 YVSYKGTDKGR
+102 YVTYCGSDPNEGTG
-113 GTAKNKYGFVPD
+113 KYAFTGHIDDPI
-125 GNPNT
+125 NAANT

-135 IVLKQEMDY
+135 IVLKRELDY
-144 TLDNGFVRKT
+144 ALDKNTVSPLL
-154 QLGTYYTGVGH
+154 LGTYYTGVGH

-172 SKTYA
+172 SKEYRDE
-177 NGLECPDGVYF
+177 NKELPDGVYF

-196 FNDYTHNVATGIFS
+196 FNDYTHNVATGNFS
-210 HAEGGGT
+210 HSEGKQ
-217 TASGNYSHAEGDR
+217 NIV
-230 TMSAGTSTHAEGT
+230 
-243 NTSAY
+243 N
-248 SIASHAEGGGTTASG
+248 
-263 NYSHAEGGGTTAS
+263 
-276 GEDSHAE
+276 GE
-283 GGGTTA
+283 
-289 SGPYSHAEGNSTY
+289 
-302 ANGDYSHAEG
+302 
-312 SRTMS
+312 
-317 AGTSTHAEGT
+317 
-327 YTSAYSIASHAE
+327 ASHAE
-339 GYGTNASG
+339 GYGNTINAIHAHAEGHTNTISA
-347 DQSHAE
+347 DDSHAE
-353 GNTTKATG
+353 GQGNTISGKYAHAEGYKNKVQSNAGHAEGTITTVSAVNAHTEG
-361 ANSHAEGNGTY
+361 NFTYVHSNADNSHAEGN
-372 ANGENS
+372 
-378 HAEGGG
+378 
-384 TLAYSIGSHAEGG
+384 
-397 GTTASG
+397 
-403 PYSHAEG
+403 
-410 GGTIASG
+410 
-417 HYSHAEGGGTTAS
+417 
-430 GNQSHTEGYT
+430 
-440 TKATGAN
+440 
-447 SHAEGNS
+447 
-454 TKATGDQS
+454 
-462 HAEGGGTTASG
+462 
-473 NQSHAEGNA
+473 
-482 TKATGANSHAEG
+482 
-494 IFTYVHST
+494 
-502 AENSHAEGTGSYTK
+502 GSYTK

-530 KNSHSGGEATA
+530 KNSHSGAEATA

-549 GVKRTLASGANSIA
+549 GIKGTLASGVNSIA
-563 LVSGTASGSNSIA
+563 LVSGTASGDSSVAVKGTASGSNAIA
-576 FTGTASGNSSI
+576 LTGTASGNNSI

-607 TDSIAIGQGAI
+607 TDSVAIGQGSI

-626 ALIKGH
+626 GLIKGH

-638 LATNASSASGTNSVA
+638 LATNTSSASGTNSVA
-653 MNASSASNTQ
+653 MNSSSASNAQ

-673 GINSASTNKGN
+673 GVNSASLNKGN
-684 ASGENSIST
+684 ASAENSIST
-693 NISTATGVNSAAL
+693 NISTATGVNSTAL
-706 NNGNASGE
+706 NNGTSSGE
-714 GSVAMNYSKATG
+714 GSVAMNYGKADG

-734 GTIASGEYSLSN
+734 GTVAKGEYSLAQ
-746 GHETRA
+746 GHESRA

-767 GDQSHAEGIVTTTNG
+767 RDQSHTEGIFTTTNG

-797 ATAAHAEGSYTIA
+797 ATASHVEGSYTIA

-840 NDKRHNVVGIYHNG
+840 EDNRHNVVSIYHNG

-865 HNTGYFKTTVDGNH
+865 HNTGYFKTTVDGSH

-911 LNGTSDT
+911 FNGTSDT
-918 RITGATY
+918 RTTGATY

-951 VNKSSYN
+951 VDKSSYN
-958 YIGEYLG
+958 YIGESLG

-980 YLSAPK
+980 YLSSPK

-1019 PVHGGTSVTTTIKG
+1019 PVHSGTSVTTTIKG

-1039 STTSN
+1039 STTAN

-1054 TGNST
+1054 TGKST
-1059 TNVTGSTNL
+1059 INVTESTNL

-1078 STNLDLNKTHIHTT
+1078 VTNLDLNKTHIHVT
-1092 NELCIKSNTNTYFKG
+1092 NELCIKSSTDTHFKGVTNTYIGQDK
-1107 ATNTYL
+1107 
-1113 GKDQEGYKGTN
+1113 EGNKGTN
-1124 FYVSSSNTGDLTSP
+1124 FCVTSTNIGDLTSP

-1145 TKYDENVGNKSLT
+1145 TKYDENVGNKSV
-1158 ATGTLNED
+1158 
-1166 ITGVVTTTNRNN
+1166 IV
-1178 CNIYTYGNSYTY
+1178 
-1190 VHGNITDTAEG
+1190 
-1201 ERLVVTKGSINIHN
+1201 KGS
-1215 LNNSNTYT
+1215 
-1223 SGNTYQYTSG
+1223 
-1233 NKTDTVSGT
+1233 
-1242 ITINCNTINENST
+1242 
-1255 TSNKTTNTNNE
+1255 
-1266 TVTGNSTT
+1266 
-1274 NVTGSTNL
+1274 
-1282 TTGSLNITSG
+1282 
-1292 VTNLNLNKT
+1292 
-1301 HIHVTN
+1301 
-1307 DLCIKSSTNTYFKG
+1307 
-1321 ATNTYVGKDQE
+1321 
-1332 GNKGTNFYVTSST
+1332 
-1345 LGDLTS
+1345 
-1351 PSISLNASKKYDE
+1351 
-1364 NIGNKSVI
+1364 
-1372 AKGTLTEDITGIVT
+1372 LTEDITGIVT
-1386 TTNRNNCNIYT
+1386 TTNRNNYNIYT
-1397 YGNSYTYIH
+1397 YGNSYTYVQ
-1406 GNITDTAEGER
+1406 GNITDTIEGER
-1417 LVVTKSNV
+1417 LVVTKSHV

-1433 TTSTSGNTYQYTSS
+1433 TTSTSGNTYQYASS

-1458 NITNG
+1458 NITDG
-1463 NVSTTN
+1463 KVSVTN
-1469 KANVSITTR
+1469 KVDVNINTG

-1510 TGEKITQVVSGNIN
+1510 TGEKIVQVISGNIN
-1524 AYTDDTH
+1524 AYTDDNH

-1539 TYVETVHTYIG
+1539 TYIETVHTFIG

-1555 YISGNYSVGLGQG
+1555 VINGNYSIGLGQG
-1568 IKISSYTNVST
+1568 IKVSSNTNVST
-1579 GKYNKDEA
+1579 GKFNKDEA

-1603 AFWISQGT
+1603 AFWISQGN
-1611 TAGTNGVAYFSNNTY
+1611 TAGTNGVGYFSNNTY

-1640 KEDKSWSAVV
+1640 KEDKSWSTVV

-1663 KTVND
+1663 KTIND

-1708 WPIVKHQYVLP
+1708 WPTVKHQYVLP

-1771 GSTYTLANIKHQ
+1771 GSTTYTLANIKHQ
-1783 SNSITNIKVEY
+1783 SNSITNLKVEY
-1794 GFKVK
+1794 GFKIK
-1799 WSGTWKWTVNN
+1799 WSGTWKWTINN

-1837 PVLSG
+1837 PLLSG
-1842 NESGNWSQICYETIY
+1842 NGTGNWSQICHETIY

-1871 YAASS
+1871 YASSS
-1876 NGSRHLGSIVPASG
+1876 NGTRHLGSIVPASG

-1917 GLNIGVMKT
+1917 GLKIDVMKT
-1926 KTTKDITKR
+1926 KTTKDITGKN
-1935 SWEIYYNSDSSHCF
+1935 WTINYTSDSSHCF
-1949 FMAYPAAFG
+1949 FMAYPAEFG
-1958 NIATIKKNGVEIIT
+1958 NISTIKKNGVEIIT
-1972 SSFLKVGAV
+1972 SSFIKVGAV
-1981 NYTNGAGYTQQYY
+1981 NYTNGAGYTQQYN

>member
-113 GTAKNKYGFVPD
+113 GTAQNKYGFVPD

-196 FNDYTHNVATGIFS
+196 FNDYTHNVATGNFS
-210 HAEGGGT
+210 HSEGKQNTVNGEASHVEGYGNTVNAIHAHAEG
-217 TASGNYSHAEGDR
+217 H
-230 TMSAGTSTHAEGT
+230 T
-243 NTSAY
+243 NTVSAD
-248 SIASHAEGGGTTASG
+248 
-263 NYSHAEGGGTTAS
+263 
-276 GEDSHAE
+276 DSHAE
-283 GGGTTA
+283 GQ
-289 SGPYSHAEGNSTY
+289 GNSVSGEY
-302 ANGDYSHAEG
+302 AHV
-312 SRTMS
+312 
-317 AGTSTHAEGT
+317 
-327 YTSAYSIASHAE
+327 E
-339 GYGTNASG
+339 GYHTNVLSNAG
-347 DQSHAE
+347 HAE
-353 GNTTKATG
+353 GNTTIISAVN
-361 ANSHAEGNGTY
+361 A
-372 ANGENS
+372 
-378 HAEGGG
+378 
-384 TLAYSIGSHAEGG
+384 
-397 GTTASG
+397 
-403 PYSHAEG
+403 
-410 GGTIASG
+410 
-417 HYSHAEGGGTTAS
+417 
-430 GNQSHTEGYT
+430 
-440 TKATGAN
+440 
-447 SHAEGNS
+447 HAEGNS
-454 TKATGDQS
+454 
-462 HAEGGGTTASG
+462 
-473 NQSHAEGNA
+473 
-482 TKATGANSHAEG
+482 
-494 IFTYVHST
+494 TYVHST

-516 GVNAHAENSSYANG
+516 GANAHAENSSYANG

-549 GVKRTLASGANSIA
+549 GVKGTLASGVNSIA

-607 TDSIAIGQGAI
+607 TDSVAIGQGAI

-673 GINSASTNKGN
+673 GINSTSTNKGT

-693 NISTATGVNSAAL
+693 NISIATGVNSAAL

-767 GDQSHAEGIVTTTNG
+767 GDQSHTEGIVTTTNG

-865 HNTGYFKTTVDGNH
+865 HNTGYFKTTVDGSH

-911 LNGTSDT
+911 FNGTSDT

-925 EGYGSTFISS
+925 EGYGSTFISTTKGAKYIYS
-935 VTGFK
+935 YSTTYIHSNDNVTNTTAGTRTNITDGYV
-940 SSYAYN
+940 SET
-946 NVFNK
+946 
-951 VNKSSYN
+951 NKSS
-958 YIGEYLG
+958 IG
-965 TYVSKSISERSDTNV
+965 TYT
-980 YLSAPK
+980 
-986 ICIHGDTATD
+986 T
-996 GTYVDISSDVSY
+996 
-1008 VYGRRHTYIGQ
+1008 
-1019 PVHGGTSVTTTIKG
+1019 GTS
-1033 NTINEN
+1033 
-1039 STTSN
+1039 
-1044 KTTNTNNETV
+1044 
-1054 TGNST
+1054 
-1059 TNVTGSTNL
+1059 
-1068 TTGSLNITSG
+1068 
-1078 STNLDLNKTHIHTT
+1078 
-1092 NELCIKSNTNTYFKG
+1092 
-1107 ATNTYL
+1107 
-1113 GKDQEGYKGTN
+1113 
-1124 FYVSSSNTGDLTSP
+1124 
-1138 NISLNAS
+1138 
-1145 TKYDENVGNKSLT
+1145 
-1158 ATGTLNED
+1158 
-1166 ITGVVTTTNRNN
+1166 
-1178 CNIYTYGNSYTY
+1178 
-1190 VHGNITDTAEG
+1190 
-1201 ERLVVTKGSINIHN
+1201 
-1215 LNNSNTYT
+1215 
-1223 SGNTYQYTSG
+1223 YQYTSG
-1233 NKTDTVSGT
+1233 NKIDAVSGT
-1242 ITINCNTINENST
+1242 RT
-1255 TSNKTTNTNNE
+1255 
-1266 TVTGNSTT
+1266 
-1274 NVTGSTNL
+1274 
-1282 TTGSLNITSG
+1282 
-1292 VTNLNLNKT
+1292 
-1301 HIHVTN
+1301 
-1307 DLCIKSSTNTYFKG
+1307 
-1321 ATNTYVGKDQE
+1321 
-1332 GNKGTNFYVTSST
+1332 
-1345 LGDLTS
+1345 
-1351 PSISLNASKKYDE
+1351 
-1364 NIGNKSVI
+1364 
-1372 AKGTLTEDITGIVT
+1372 
-1386 TTNRNNCNIYT
+1386 
-1397 YGNSYTYIH
+1397 
-1406 GNITDTAEGER
+1406 NITDGYVSETN
-1417 LVVTKSNV
+1417 KS
-1425 NVHNLSNS
+1425 SIGTY
-1433 TTSTSGNTYQYTSS
+1433 TTGTSYQYTSG

-1458 NITNG
+1458 NITVG
-1463 NVSTTN
+1463 NV
-1469 KANVSITTR
+1469 NVTTR

-1531 DTRLHTRS
+1531 DTRLNTRS
-1539 TYVETVHTYIG
+1539 TYIETVHTYIG

-1555 YISGNYSVGLGQG
+1555 YISGNYSIGLGQG
-1568 IKISSYTNVST
+1568 IKVSSDTNVT
-1579 GKYNKDEA
+1579 VGKYNKDEA

-1603 AFWISQGT
+1603 AFWISKGT
-1611 TAGTNGVAYFSNNTY
+1611 TAGTDGVGYFSNNTY
-1626 VYGNTYDPGQYPNN
+1626 VYANTYDPGQYPNN

-1657 SYTYLY
+1657 SYTHLY
-1663 KTVND
+1663 NTIDD
-1668 KFNTFGTGTYF
+1668 KFATFGTGTYF
-1679 TKSIDPFTY
+1679 TYSIDGLTY
-1688 TPVSYTLHYTT
+1688 TPTTNVLHWKTQIFDKANNNWPKQSYSFTFT
-1699 QTFNNKENS
+1699 QANHTN
-1708 WPIVKHQYVLP
+1708 
-1719 QAIPGALENDNSG
+1719 
-1732 MAGLMSARD
+1732 AGVMSAED
-1741 KARLDSIWEGDK
+1741 KRRLDSIKGFTYDNGNTHEYNFNENHTKGDNLHSFHINTDGTIGYTGWTQGFK
-1753 QIAGI
+1753 YTNNASTVTLSYTHYTGNDSSINIPVLNDGNTINQGSANASKAGI
-1758 QISTGSWQVFKND
+1758 VTADQYNKIVSRLTYLEKWCMWQSGLPNNK
-1771 GSTYTLANIKHQ
+1771 STYI
-1783 SNSITNIKVEY
+1783 
-1794 GFKVK
+1794 
-1799 WSGTWKWTVNN
+1799 WSGTLAQFNSLTSKPEN
-1810 QKNAEECKGAWGT
+1810 T
-1823 TLPAVNTNSSTYTS
+1823 TF
-1837 PVLSG
+1837 
-1842 NESGNWSQICYETIY
+1842 
-1857 AAKRGLIISGYPDD
+1857 IIS
-1871 YAASS
+1871 
-1876 NGSRHLGSIVPASG
+1876 N
-1890 KDNRSCSVSWAT
+1890 
-1902 YRLLFYGMCTQAEAD
+1902 
-1917 GLNIGVMKT
+1917 
-1926 KTTKDITKR
+1926 
-1935 SWEIYYNSDSSHCF
+1935 
-1949 FMAYPAAFG
+1949 
-1958 NIATIKKNGVEIIT
+1958 
-1972 SSFLKVGAV
+1972 
-1981 NYTNGAGYTQQYY
+1981 
-1994 VYRSGVGAAGMSIT
+1994 
-2008 IS
+2008 

>member
-51 GANNG
+51 GINNG

-67 AVPYVNEDDKRK
+67 SVPYVNEDDKRK

-113 GTAKNKYGFVPD
+113 GTAQNKYGFVPD

-165 WYDSYTK
+165 WYDSYIMSRK
-172 SKTYA
+172 YA
-177 NGLECPDGVYF
+177 DGLECPDGTYF

-196 FNDYTHNVATGIFS
+196 FNDYTHNVATGNFS
-210 HAEGGGT
+210 HAEGKLT
-217 TASGNYSHAEGDR
+217 TVNGE
-230 TMSAGTSTHAEGT
+230 
-243 NTSAY
+243 
-248 SIASHAEGGGTTASG
+248 ASHGEGLSNIVNAL
-263 NYSHAEGGGTTAS
+263 HAHVEGHQNIVSAD
-276 GEDSHAE
+276 DSHAE
-283 GGGTTA
+283 GRENTVSGEYAHVEGYKNEVQSNAGHAEGTTTRVSA
-289 SGPYSHAEGNSTY
+289 VNAHTEGNSTY
-302 ANGDYSHAEG
+302 
-312 SRTMS
+312 
-317 AGTSTHAEGT
+317 
-327 YTSAYSIASHAE
+327 
-339 GYGTNASG
+339 
-347 DQSHAE
+347 
-353 GNTTKATG
+353 
-361 ANSHAEGNGTY
+361 
-372 ANGENS
+372 
-378 HAEGGG
+378 
-384 TLAYSIGSHAEGG
+384 
-397 GTTASG
+397 
-403 PYSHAEG
+403 
-410 GGTIASG
+410 
-417 HYSHAEGGGTTAS
+417 
-430 GNQSHTEGYT
+430 
-440 TKATGAN
+440 
-447 SHAEGNS
+447 
-454 TKATGDQS
+454 
-462 HAEGGGTTASG
+462 
-473 NQSHAEGNA
+473 
-482 TKATGANSHAEG
+482 
-494 IFTYVHST
+494 VHSN
-502 AENSHAEGTGSYTK
+502 ADNSHAEGTGSYTK

-549 GVKRTLASGANSIA
+549 GIKGTLASGVNSVA
-563 LVSGTASGSNSIA
+563 LVSGTASGSNAIA

-607 TDSIAIGQGAI
+607 TDSIAIGQGSV

-653 MNASSASNTQ
+653 MNTSSATNTQ

-673 GINSASTNKGN
+673 GINSTSTNKGT
-684 ASGENSIST
+684 ASGTNSIST

-706 NNGNASGE
+706 NNGTASGE

-734 GTIASGEYSLSN
+734 NTIASGEYSFSQ

-767 GDQSHAEGIVTTTNG
+767 GDQSHTEGIVTTTNG
-782 LASHAEGQGSTTGTN
+782 LSSHAEGQGSITGTN

-818 GKYNVSDTEN
+818 GKYNVSDTKN

-840 NDKRHNVVGIYHNG
+840 DDRRHNVVGIYHNG

-879 TEVVRGNYTQT
+879 TEVVRGNYAQT
-890 IGTTG
+890 IGTTT

-911 LNGTSDT
+911 FNGTSDT
-918 RITGATY
+918 RTTGAAY

-958 YIGEYLG
+958 YIGESLG

-1019 PVHGGTSVTTTIKG
+1019 PVHSGTSVTTTIKG

-1078 STNLDLNKTHIHTT
+1078 
-1092 NELCIKSNTNTYFKG
+1092 
-1107 ATNTYL
+1107 A
-1113 GKDQEGYKGTN
+1113 
-1124 FYVSSSNTGDLTSP
+1124 
-1138 NISLNAS
+1138 
-1145 TKYDENVGNKSLT
+1145 
-1158 ATGTLNED
+1158 
-1166 ITGVVTTTNRNN
+1166 
-1178 CNIYTYGNSYTY
+1178 
-1190 VHGNITDTAEG
+1190 
-1201 ERLVVTKGSINIHN
+1201 
-1215 LNNSNTYT
+1215 
-1223 SGNTYQYTSG
+1223 
-1233 NKTDTVSGT
+1233 
-1242 ITINCNTINENST
+1242 
-1255 TSNKTTNTNNE
+1255 
-1266 TVTGNSTT
+1266 
-1274 NVTGSTNL
+1274 
-1282 TTGSLNITSG
+1282 
-1292 VTNLNLNKT
+1292 TNLNLNKT

-1307 DLCIKSSTNTYFKG
+1307 ELCIKSSTNTYFKG

-1332 GNKGTNFYVTSST
+1332 GNKGTNFYVTSSAT
-1345 LGDLTS
+1345 GDLTS
-1351 PSISLNASKKYDE
+1351 PNISLNASTKYDE
-1364 NIGNKSVI
+1364 NVGNKSVI

-1397 YGNSYTYIH
+1397 YGNSYTYVH

-1458 NITNG
+1458 NITDG
-1463 NVSTTN
+1463 KVSITN
-1469 KANVSITTR
+1469 KANVNITTG

-1488 RSFTVGKHDSLIVNS
+1488 RSVTVGKHDSLIVSS
-1503 GGRTEKI
+1503 GGRTDKI
-1510 TGEKITQVVSGNIN
+1510 TGKKITQVISGNIN

-1539 TYVETVHTYIG
+1539 AYIETVHTYIG

-1555 YISGNYSVGLGQG
+1555 VINGNYSVGLGQG
-1568 IKISSYTNVST
+1568 IKISSGTNTTV
-1579 GKYNKDEA
+1579 GKHNKDEA

-1603 AFWISQGT
+1603 AFWISQGNT
-1611 TAGTNGVAYFSNNTY
+1611 TGTNGVGYFSNNTY

-1657 SYTYLY
+1657 SYTHLY
-1663 KTVND
+1663 TTIDD
-1668 KFNTFGTGTYF
+1668 KFATFGTGTYF
-1679 TKSIDPFTY
+1679 TYSIDGLTY
-1688 TPVSYTLHYTT
+1688 TPTTNVFHWKTQIFNKNNNNWPKQSYSFTFTQANYT
-1699 QTFNNKENS
+1699 N
-1708 WPIVKHQYVLP
+1708 
-1719 QAIPGALENDNSG
+1719 
-1732 MAGLMSARD
+1732 AGVMSAGD
-1741 KARLDSIWEGDK
+1741 KRRLDSIKGFTYDNGNTHEYNFNENHTKGDNLHSFHINTDGTIGYTGWTQGFKYTNNASTVTLSYTHYGDK
-1753 QIAGI
+1753 PDSSINIPVLNSGNTITHTSTSDGSGGATLAGI
-1758 QISTGSWQVFKND
+1758 VTADQ
-1771 GSTYTLANIKHQ
+1771 Y
-1783 SNSITNIKVEY
+1783 NSIMNRLKKLEEEVIWRSRIGVNGTNVLNRATY
-1794 GFKVK
+1794 L
-1799 WSGTWKWTVNN
+1799 WSGTLAQFNSLTSKPSN
-1810 QKNAEECKGAWGT
+1810 T
-1823 TLPAVNTNSSTYTS
+1823 TF
-1837 PVLSG
+1837 
-1842 NESGNWSQICYETIY
+1842 
-1857 AAKRGLIISGYPDD
+1857 IIS
-1871 YAASS
+1871 
-1876 NGSRHLGSIVPASG
+1876 N
-1890 KDNRSCSVSWAT
+1890 
-1902 YRLLFYGMCTQAEAD
+1902 
-1917 GLNIGVMKT
+1917 
-1926 KTTKDITKR
+1926 
-1935 SWEIYYNSDSSHCF
+1935 
-1949 FMAYPAAFG
+1949 
-1958 NIATIKKNGVEIIT
+1958 
-1972 SSFLKVGAV
+1972 
-1981 NYTNGAGYTQQYY
+1981 
-1994 VYRSGVGAAGMSIT
+1994 
-2008 IS
+2008 

>member
-51 GANNG
+51 GTNNG

-67 AVPYVNEDDKRK
+67 AVPYVNEDDNRK
-79 DSHYTVDANGNKKLE
+79 DSHYTVDTNGNKKLE

-113 GTAKNKYGFVPD
+113 GTAQNKYGFVPD

-165 WYDSYTK
+165 WYDSYIM
-172 SKTYA
+172 SKKYA
-177 NGLECPDGVYF
+177 DGLECPDGTYF

-196 FNDYTHNVATGIFS
+196 FNDYTYNVATGNFS
-210 HAEGGGT
+210 HSEGKQ
-217 TASGNYSHAEGDR
+217 
-230 TMSAGTSTHAEGT
+230 
-243 NTSAY
+243 NTV
-248 SIASHAEGGGTTASG
+248 
-263 NYSHAEGGGTTAS
+263 N
-276 GEDSHAE
+276 GE
-283 GGGTTA
+283 
-289 SGPYSHAEGNSTY
+289 
-302 ANGDYSHAEG
+302 
-312 SRTMS
+312 
-317 AGTSTHAEGT
+317 
-327 YTSAYSIASHAE
+327 ASHAE
-339 GYGTNASG
+339 GYGNTINAIHAHAEGQGNSVSGEYAHAEGYHTNVLSNAG
-347 DQSHAE
+347 HAE
-353 GNTTKATG
+353 GNTAVVS
-361 ANSHAEGNGTY
+361 AV
-372 ANGENS
+372 
-378 HAEGGG
+378 
-384 TLAYSIGSHAEGG
+384 
-397 GTTASG
+397 
-403 PYSHAEG
+403 
-410 GGTIASG
+410 
-417 HYSHAEGGGTTAS
+417 
-430 GNQSHTEGYT
+430 
-440 TKATGAN
+440 N

-454 TKATGDQS
+454 
-462 HAEGGGTTASG
+462 
-473 NQSHAEGNA
+473 
-482 TKATGANSHAEG
+482 
-494 IFTYVHST
+494 TYVHST
-502 AENSHAEGTGSYTK
+502 AENSHTEGTGSYTK

-549 GVKRTLASGANSIA
+549 GVKGTLASGANSIA
-563 LVSGTASGSNSIA
+563 LVSGTASGDSSVAVKGTASGSNAIA

-601 QGTAKS
+601 QGIAKS
-607 TDSIAIGQGAI
+607 TDSVAIGQGSI

-626 ALIKGH
+626 GLIKGH

-673 GINSASTNKGN
+673 GVNSASLNKGN
-684 ASGENSIST
+684 ASAENSIST

-734 GTIASGEYSLSN
+734 GTVAKGEYSLAQ

-840 NDKRHNVVGIYHNG
+840 NDNRHNVVGIYHNG

-865 HNTGYFKTTVDGNH
+865 HNTGYFKTTVDGSH

-895 KNNTCNITV
+895 KNNNCNITV

-911 LNGTSDT
+911 FNGTSDT

-1078 STNLDLNKTHIHTT
+1078 STNLNLDKTHIHTT
-1092 NELCIKSNTNTYFKG
+1092 NE
-1107 ATNTYL
+1107 
-1113 GKDQEGYKGTN
+1113 
-1124 FYVSSSNTGDLTSP
+1124 
-1138 NISLNAS
+1138 
-1145 TKYDENVGNKSLT
+1145 
-1158 ATGTLNED
+1158 
-1166 ITGVVTTTNRNN
+1166 
-1178 CNIYTYGNSYTY
+1178 
-1190 VHGNITDTAEG
+1190 
-1201 ERLVVTKGSINIHN
+1201 
-1215 LNNSNTYT
+1215 
-1223 SGNTYQYTSG
+1223 
-1233 NKTDTVSGT
+1233 
-1242 ITINCNTINENST
+1242 
-1255 TSNKTTNTNNE
+1255 
-1266 TVTGNSTT
+1266 
-1274 NVTGSTNL
+1274 
-1282 TTGSLNITSG
+1282 
-1292 VTNLNLNKT
+1292 
-1301 HIHVTN
+1301 
-1307 DLCIKSSTNTYFKG
+1307 LCIKSSTNTYFKG
-1321 ATNTYVGKDQE
+1321 ATNTYLGKDQE

-1351 PSISLNASKKYDE
+1351 PNISLNASTKYDE

-1386 TTNRNNCNIYT
+1386 TTNRNNCNSYT
-1397 YGNSYTYIH
+1397 YGNSYTYVH

-1433 TTSTSGNTYQYTSS
+1433 TTSTSGNTYQYTSN
-1447 NKTDAVGGTRT
+1447 NKTDAVSGTRT

-1469 KANVSITTR
+1469 KANVNITTR

-1510 TGEKITQVVSGNIN
+1510 TGEKITQVISGNIN

-1531 DTRLHTRS
+1531 DTRLNTRG
-1539 TYVETVHTYIG
+1539 TYIETVHAYIG
-1550 DKTNT
+1550 DKSNT
-1555 YISGNYSVGLGQG
+1555 SITGNYSIGLGQG
-1568 IKISSYTNVST
+1568 IKVSSNTNIST

-1603 AFWISQGT
+1603 AFWISQGN
-1611 TAGTNGVAYFSNNTY
+1611 TAGTNGVGYFSNNTY

-1663 KTVND
+1663 NTIDD
-1668 KFNTFGTGTYF
+1668 KFATFGTGTYF
-1679 TKSIDPFTY
+1679 TYSIDGLTY
-1688 TPVSYTLHYTT
+1688 TPTTNVFHWKTQIFDKANNNWPKQSYSFTFT
-1699 QTFNNKENS
+1699 QANHTN
-1708 WPIVKHQYVLP
+1708 
-1719 QAIPGALENDNSG
+1719 
-1732 MAGLMSARD
+1732 AGVMSAED
-1741 KARLDSIWEGDK
+1741 KRRLDSIKGFTYDNGNTHEYKFNENHTNGDNLHSFHINTDGTIGYTGWTQGFK
-1753 QIAGI
+1753 YTNNASTVTLSYTHYTGNDSSINIPVLNDGNTINQGSANASKAGI
-1758 QISTGSWQVFKND
+1758 VTADQYNKIVSRLTYLEKWCMWQSGLPNNK
-1771 GSTYTLANIKHQ
+1771 STYI
-1783 SNSITNIKVEY
+1783 
-1794 GFKVK
+1794 
-1799 WSGTWKWTVNN
+1799 WSGTLAQFNSLTSKPEN
-1810 QKNAEECKGAWGT
+1810 T
-1823 TLPAVNTNSSTYTS
+1823 TF
-1837 PVLSG
+1837 
-1842 NESGNWSQICYETIY
+1842 
-1857 AAKRGLIISGYPDD
+1857 IIS
-1871 YAASS
+1871 
-1876 NGSRHLGSIVPASG
+1876 N
-1890 KDNRSCSVSWAT
+1890 
-1902 YRLLFYGMCTQAEAD
+1902 
-1917 GLNIGVMKT
+1917 
-1926 KTTKDITKR
+1926 
-1935 SWEIYYNSDSSHCF
+1935 
-1949 FMAYPAAFG
+1949 
-1958 NIATIKKNGVEIIT
+1958 
-1972 SSFLKVGAV
+1972 
-1981 NYTNGAGYTQQYY
+1981 
-1994 VYRSGVGAAGMSIT
+1994 
-2008 IS
+2008 